1 MYNKTTDNR
10 RGRPLRQAQ
19 GRSWQTMLLAA
30 LFAWLLPQWA
40 HAEAYVEKSDNY
52 SVSLGGSNIVYFT
65 APVYDQDN
73 ADQWIT
79 SGKLMCQPEG
89 ESQFEVIYWKAA
101 ETDISSSA
109 TEVSTYFSTSAD
121 GFFDITKGNT
131 RESFRLT
138 KDNAGNAKIKRN
150 SDGITF
156 SYEAEWAV
164 PYNLLGK
171 KLTFTW
177 EVKRDGNSWSEIT
190 VSGLKTATINMPAA
204 ASKLQPFISQPMLN
218 PNNPGKLEVP
228 WFMTSDSIVSARYEY
243 TDANGERKKVPIS
256 NMASGI
262 IELDANVPHRSFR
275 VVCSYKQRGDKG
287 SYLIEDQGSSAQ
299 NIAMIHAP
307 IGLTARSLGGQKAK
321 VELTWSVP
329 YIDDEDL
336 APTDFFEVQRSLT
349 GKEAD
354 FETIYQDFFSSK
366 EKKATYTFIDST
378 LVESMQA
385 GILANGGTLDNLTYR
400 VRRAIT
406 QDWGWGTSNNCA
418 ATTRCVVDNLHLLR
432 IKDYSAQWEDS
443 LSYTARVSWQYADEH
458 GAVWDDRAK
467 MMLRVIM
474 KNREGAIVD
483 SLTYTL
489 DETERA
495 QRYKVVNVTRS
506 CIYYDIDMYVERG
519 TSPINDLADVT
530 EFYFPIRSDAD
541 WATFSQKVEAAKG
554 EYDVNARLYAD
565 ITTDWRV
572 GRSESA
578 YYRGKFDGNGHTLT
592 FNRTDTELYSAPFRY
607 VGNATIKNLHVA
619 GTISTSGRHAAGLI
633 GDVRPN
639 STVFIENCRT
649 SVAIN
654 SSVNGNA
661 TNGGFIAI
669 VNTGANVTFRNCKFD
684 GAFEGAN
691 CSHNGGFVGY
701 TNGAVI
707 VDNCLFAP
715 ERISTKSDGCQTWAR
730 VGTGSLTI
738 INSYATREYS
748 AFIAIRNAND
758 WKAFQTMVE
767 NAKNQYLVD
776 ARLEADIT
784 TSEYVGGGE
793 AATFR
798 GTFDGNGHTITFN
811 KSGFSEEHIAPF
823 RYVGGTTTIRNLHTA
838 GTIKTSQKYA
848 AGLISEILTGSTVNI
863 ENCRSSMTINS
874 SVNGDATN
882 GGFVGGMGGTLTI
895 RNSKFDG
902 SFEGANSSHNGGF
915 AGYIGNNSL
924 TIENCL
930 FAPDHIST
938 KFEGCETWARKAD
951 GTVTVT
957 NSEAITHYSPSS
969 IIIRSEDDWD
979 KFGQLVKESNNTYWV
994 DAILQADIS
1003 VKKSVGFS
1011 DAPWRG
1017 TLHGNGHTI
1026 TIDIESGN
1034 NNSAALFPQVYSVTI
1049 TDLHVKGKV
1058 NGGIHSAGLIG
1069 GAISGDPTITLNHV
1083 WVSTEVNCSST
1094 HAGGIIGHSANAN
1107 VNMNDVLFDGKV
1119 NTNNADNSYIGCII
1133 GWSGSGGRWNINRVY
1148 SHPSARPEA
1157 KIIWFCVYYNGN
1169 ALPWGTNDR
1178 SFTITSTEWGDWG
1191 VNHYNKTN
1199 QSEVVS
1205 LMNGKE
1211 AGTWQL
1217 VNGNAVPVM
1226 QTTEKYLTAAQLVE
1240 TLGKD
1245 NWTVVGGK
1253 AVPKME
1259 SATVDSKTSLDDL
1272 LAKLVGSWVKEG
1284 ETINPKTTTI
1294 DDTQYTSGT
1303 IFIRSIDDWGKF
1315 YQMVEEAKGQ
1325 RDVNAVLMTDIN
1337 AGSVMIGQTEGTAY
1351 RGTFD
1356 GNGHTVTFNMV
1367 SQSTEAIAPFH
1378 MVSDATIK
1386 NLHMVG
1392 SIESSKKFASGL
1404 IGQIVENATVDIENC
1419 HSSITIKS
1427 HVNGDATNGGFIGLS
1442 NGNVIIS
1449 NCLFDGSFEGAD
1461 CYSNGGFVGWTYK
1474 PISIKNC
1481 LFAPGHI
1488 STKLDQCK
1496 TWGRTNASS
1505 LYRINNCYATQKY
1518 SNDNDATLVGSM
1530 PASELAAKLGSENWQ
1545 VADNKVIPVFES
1557 SIPNFYHKNTGTIDQ
1572 TLLTQTRQSSV
1583 VLTWNTDGKPVD
1595 YFRVLRRVEGQGED
1609 KWEEVATNLTDM
1621 SYEDTS
1627 VSPLLTYEYKV
1638 EAVNDCEGRTATET
1652 KATVGECKHTGRVEG
1667 YVRFNDGTGAPG
1679 IGVIVTYNNN
1689 TVATAE
1695 TDESGYFEVEE
1706 LSYQGGTT
1714 VEYSVGPAAESGIH
1728 IEPVAVTFD
1737 AKSNNQ
1743 TLREFTIEN
1752 GRRFS
1757 GYVMYD
1763 GTSIPVKGV
1772 NFLVDGN
1779 RIHNAQGKYV
1789 ETDYDGSFSFRV
1801 LDGQHTIQAVMDK
1814 HVFTN
1819 EGWYKNSNK
1828 QNINAD
1834 IAGIYFYDAT
1844 KVTLTGRVVGGDD
1857 QGQKPLMNNLSQNNL
1872 GDSIQI
1878 VLTLEGDNTSW
1889 LVYDNLNPNR
1899 SQREEVVSHPRG
1911 GDKHYTSVLTQRKRM
1926 VVTPDLTTGEY
1937 TLKLPPVRWKV
1948 QQVYCKGYATLF
1960 QEGQVSEVIDL
1971 TNALDTVKVSYDGTY
1986 YDVDENRVENL
1997 TAQYHAIYNR
2007 IYHSPVEVTYRQIG
2021 YDNFDYFGD
2030 KSYMATELTGKATE
2044 VPLVYSVRKPNWPQ
2058 NRKDSLMAVYTLGH
2072 PVFSIER
2079 RYKIQLQVGERYLYN
2094 NDPVGRV
2101 DMVPLKGGMAYMQNG
2116 MRGLSMDDPTTIK
2129 DEQELDS
2136 LGRCVFT
2143 LKADQTSNMSNCLR
2157 TVTFTV
2163 ERDGTYFEAEP
2174 LQAYVLNMYPIGSAK
2189 SILTEGQPL
2198 LFDIL
2203 RDPPGAYS
2211 SNTLAKGATLN
2222 NTYMMNLTLMAGLNM
2237 TYKSGEDLQVLSGQ
2251 LVGTSAA
2258 GAMTGTVVGPIS
2270 TGKFEEGSVD
2280 QLMYNA
2286 QGSKAFSHTMV
2297 LNNAVSTS
2305 GDPSMVGADAD
2316 VYIGTVQNVVVTPM
2330 STIRAVTHDM
2340 LKQMI
2345 ARLGKDNIKL
2355 LSGTDVNSEL
2365 EKYVSYGTVAV
2376 IASGLNA
2383 DGDTIHLIRDVA
2395 LGYGPEVQS
2404 QFFYSQKQI
2413 LTQIIPDKAK
2423 EIADMMFCGTKDEA
2437 QAIANSTKKPVYLSL
2452 RLPTDSAFAVVNKP
2466 IDGHAYNT
2474 SIATPQEGIN
2484 YLVVLPEG
2492 KEEKDFSD
2500 EVTEKYQIIKAWLE
2514 MIAQNEGEKLTARDL
2529 VANYDVAGT
2538 QGVNYSETFDNN
2550 YSTTWMN
2557 YFPIATE
2564 VDYFGTGSKEL
2575 NQITS
2580 GVTLGITLA
2589 ASIALSMQEM
2599 KTWSDPTVVV
2609 SQENGTNQSVSFSGH
2624 LLQWKI
2630 LPVIVCSTV
2639 GTDAETRAYNRTES
2653 FTIATDPAS
2662 HLNVDVYRV
2671 KTQVNE
2677 DEEFVSAKD
2686 VFTNYNFNTLN
2697 NDMEYYIG
2705 KTLKKQ
2711 DILSPRSFVFR
2722 TRGGSTQ
2729 NPWEDQRVTKVYNP
2743 GTVLD
2748 ARTLKIVNP
2757 KIRLDKQSVSGVAI
2771 DDAAKFTVYVGND
2784 SEKPEA
2790 TDGITIL
2797 QVFVPDQMNPQG
2809 AKISINGQTLT
2820 TGGMTVTC
2828 VPGTETALQ
2837 MEVRAGQ
2844 GFDYEGL
2851 VIGVMSPTD
2860 PEHTWA
2866 LTPFDVHFLR
2876 EAGGLA
2882 IATPGDKW
2890 VLNTNAQMDGKRGWY
2905 IPVTINGFDRHQHN
2919 FDHIEFQYKESQRG
2933 DDSWTNLCSFYTDA
2947 ELMAKANGV
2956 RKLLKDNENITTEF
2970 YGEGWTMERAY
2981 DLRAVL
2987 FCRNG
2992 NDFLTTSSKVISGI
3006 KDTRRPQLFGTPEPK
3021 SGLLTAGDDIVF
3033 NFSEDIE
3040 YNYLSAITNFEV
3052 KGEVNNNSLSE
3063 MVSVQFDGATAS
3075 VETEAKRNFSG
3086 KDLTIDLMVK
3096 PTETGRDMPLFS
3108 HGTNGQNLQLWLTS
3122 DFKLKAVVNND
3133 TLTASKEMPKNIFQQ
3148 VALVLNQTDSLV
3160 TLYHGGVEVGRQKL
3174 SSLYTGTG
3182 TLIFGRAKEQDS
3194 NKSQYY
3200 EGRMMEARLWYN
3212 AMDGTLIGSTYGNH
3226 RLTGFEKDLV
3236 DYYPMNEGSGDYVTD
3251 HTQGANAQLINASWA
3266 IPQGLSLHVDK
3277 ADKGVLLDKNAMNR
3291 TAEQDYTLMFW
3302 FKTDK
3307 DGSGTLLSN
3316 GRGLREDNG
3325 SENQFHIGFEADT
3338 LKYRSNGFVADVPGN
3353 WSDGKWHHYA
3363 MTVNRGRSV
3372 ANIYMDKTLVTTFET
3387 DSLGGISGGY
3397 PLIGASR
3404 YDIVNEKDTLLRQ
3417 DGLTPLKGNVDE
3429 LLFFAQ
3435 TLPEQLISTY
3445 ASKSPNGDE
3454 AGLLTYLSFD
3464 RQERQKDNSIELV
3477 PYAYSKKLYLDD
3489 QGKPRYQL
3497 DPETKQPTDT
3507 LVRDYLFVDDE
3518 DVVLAHFDK
3527 KNAAPV
3533 VPYEEVTN
3541 LKFSFIGRGN
3551 QVLVEL
3557 DEPNA
3562 KLNHRNLYV
3571 TLRDIEDL
3579 NGNTM
3584 ASPQTACYYVTNSSM
3599 QWMVNR
3605 LDVTIKYGSGEGCEL
3620 PFLNN
3625 GAQSHTYTI
3634 ENCPRWLTLN
3644 KYSGVVAPQAL
3655 DYVTATA
3662 SKDLNIGT
3670 YNEILYLTDEEGIS
3684 EPFYLNLTVEGE
3696 TPDWAGNVDSEL
3708 LANSMSISGQVYL
3721 YGELD
3726 TDARDIVGVFDD
3738 QNVCHGFANITH
3750 DVQST
3755 ETGLYLTVY
3764 DSQSSGR
3771 ELSFRLWQYST
3782 GREIVLTPKDS
3793 IKFQKDAMLG
3803 ATTPVRFDGGEAFVQ
3818 NFKLQEGWNWV
3829 SFNLNSPQLTDVNNL
3844 LKDMP
3849 WSDGDILTDLS
3860 TDTTLTYKN
3869 EKWIATGS
3877 TKGMAIS
3884 PKKAYAIKVQKS
3896 CNFPIGGTVVKA
3908 DTARTVQLKHGW
3920 NAIGYTPIA
3929 NLAVETAL
3937 SDYYDYAQPG
3947 DVIKSHTEFAYFTKT
3962 GNTGRW
3968 RGSLHYMKPGEGYM
3982 MLRTGATTESFTYPF
3997 YDLNSNYREDW
4008 TASASRSAAA
4018 RGSYTEE
4025 PRNAVRQWRNT
4036 MSVSAVVEGFA
4047 LEEGDRLVAYT
4058 NGQLVGA
4065 TEAYGTNESDESTE
4079 PFYLTIGGDKQAY
4092 VGFAIERD
4100 GKIVAASAE
4109 PINFH
4114 ANGVLGTPDDP
4125 FTINLSS
4132 DPTGIR
4138 FVTGEYE
4145 EGKWYTV
4152 DGVQQPTRPIKKGV
4166 YIFNGRKV
4174 VIK

>member
-1 MYNKTTDNR
+1 MYNNLTNLR
-10 RGRPLRQAQ
+10 RGRP
-19 GRSWQTMLLAA
+19 WLLLLL
-30 LFAWLLPQWA
+30 LFAWLLPQRVN
-40 HAEAYVEKSDNY
+40 AEAYVEKPENY

-101 ETDISSSA
+101 ETDISGSA
-109 TEVSTYFSTSAD
+109 TEVSTYFSTPAD

-131 RESFRLT
+131 RETFRLT
-138 KDNAGNAKIKRN
+138 KNNAGNVKIKRN

-156 SYEAEWAV
+156 SYEAEWVV

-204 ASKLQPFISQPMLN
+204 GAKLQPFISQPMLN
-218 PNNPGKLEVP
+218 PNNPGKLELP
-228 WFMTSDSIVSARYEY
+228 WFMASDSIVSARYEY
-243 TDANGERKKVPIS
+243 TDANGERKKVTIS
-256 NMASGI
+256 NMSSGI
-262 IELDANVPHRSFR
+262 IELDANVPHRNFR
-275 VVCSYKQRGDKG
+275 VVCSYKQSGDKG
-287 SYLIEDQGSSAQ
+287 SYLIEDQGSSTQ

-307 IGLTARSLGGQKAK
+307 IGLKARPLGGQKAK

-329 YIDDEDL
+329 YLDDEDL

-366 EKKATYTFIDST
+366 AQKATYTFIDST

-385 GILANGGTLDNLTYR
+385 GILVNGGTLDNLTYR

-432 IKDYSAQWEDS
+432 IQDYSAQWEDS
-443 LSYTARVSWQYADEH
+443 LAYTVRVSWQYADEY

-467 MMLRVIM
+467 MVLRVIS
-474 KNREGAIVD
+474 KNREGVIVD
-483 SLTYTL
+483 SLVYNID
-489 DETERA
+489 DENERA
-495 QRYKVVNVTRS
+495 RRYKVVNLTRT
-506 CIYYDIDMYVERG
+506 CVYYDIDMYVERG
-519 TSPINDLADVT
+519 TSPINFLDQA
-530 EFYFPIRSDAD
+530 EEYFFPIRNESD
-541 WATFSQKVEAAKG
+541 WKEFKNRVQVAAG
-554 EYDVNARLYAD
+554 RYDVNARLYAD
-565 ITTDWRV
+565 FSTGECISW
-572 GRSESA
+572 ESSYA
-578 YYRGKFDGNGHTLT
+578 YRGIFDGNGHTIT
-592 FNRTDTELYSAPFRY
+592 FNLADTGQECLAPFRF
-607 VGNATIKNLHVA
+607 VGNATFRNLHTT
-619 GTISTSGRHAAGLI
+619 GTITSSQSHSSGFI
-633 GDVRPN
+633 GQIDPN
-639 STVFIENCRT
+639 CNVTLESCRS

-654 SSVNGNA
+654 SSINGEA
-661 TNGGFIAI
+661 TNGGFLG
-669 VNTGANVTFRNCKFD
+669 VLNSGATVTFRNCKFD
-684 GAFEGAN
+684 GSFEGAN
-691 CSHNGGFVGY
+691 CSHNGGYVGY

-707 VDNCLFAP
+707 VDNCLFTP

-748 AFIAIRNAND
+748 AFIAIRNASD
-758 WKAFQTMVE
+758 WNKFRTMVE
-767 NAKNQYLVD
+767 DAKNQYDVD

-793 AATFR
+793 ATTYR

-838 GTIKTSQKYA
+838 GTISTSKKVA

-863 ENCRSSMTINS
+863 ENCRSSVTINS
-874 SVNGDATN
+874 SVSGDGTN
-882 GGFVGGMGGTLTI
+882 GGFVGGMNGTVTI
-895 RNSKFDG
+895 RNCKFDG
-902 SFEGANSSHNGGF
+902 SFEGANCSNNGGF
-915 AGYIGNNSL
+915 VGWVNGSSSL
-924 TIENCL
+924 TIENCV
-930 FAPDHIST
+930 FDPDKLST
-938 KFEGCETWARKAD
+938 KLEGCETWARKLDHESAK
-951 GTVTVT
+951 VTVT

-979 KFGQLVKESNNTYWV
+979 KWV

-1003 VKKSVGFS
+1003 VKKSVGFN

-1034 NNSAALFPQVYSVTI
+1034 NSYAALFPQVYSVTI

-1058 NGGIHSAGLIG
+1058 NGGEHSAGLIG
-1069 GAISGDPTITLNHV
+1069 GATGGSSNQPTITLNHV
-1083 WVSTEVNCSST
+1083 WVSVETTTTSV
-1094 HAGGIIGHSANAN
+1094 HAGGIIGHSDYA
-1107 VNMNDVLFDGKV
+1107 VVSMNDVLFDGKV
-1119 NTNNADNSYIGCII
+1119 TASSSGGAVGKII
-1133 GWSGSGGRWNINRVY
+1133 GWCNGGSWSLQRVYDNGSGSAEWVRFCIDFSPGRGSWVGWSSN
-1148 SHPSARPEA
+1148 S
-1157 KIIWFCVYYNGN
+1157 G
-1169 ALPWGTNDR
+1169 
-1178 SFTITSTEWGDWG
+1178 SFTVTRDNWQGM
-1191 VNHYNKTN
+1191 NQNNKTD

-1205 LMNGKE
+1205 LMNDRE

-1226 QTTEKYLTAAQLVE
+1226 QTTEKNLTAAQLVE

-1245 NWTVVGGK
+1245 NWTVVDGK
-1253 AVPKME
+1253 AVPKKA
-1259 SATVDSKTSLDDL
+1259 SAVVSETSLDDL
-1272 LAKLVGSWVKEG
+1272 LAKLGSSWVKEG
-1284 ETINPKTTTI
+1284 NTINPKTTT
-1294 DDTQYTSGT
+1294 
-1303 IFIRSIDDWGKF
+1303 
-1315 YQMVEEAKGQ
+1315 V
-1325 RDVNAVLMTDIN
+1325 
-1337 AGSVMIGQTEGTAY
+1337 AY
-1351 RGTFD
+1351 Y
-1356 GNGHTVTFNMV
+1356 
-1367 SQSTEAIAPFH
+1367 EY
-1378 MVSDATIK
+1378 
-1386 NLHMVG
+1386 
-1392 SIESSKKFASGL
+1392 
-1404 IGQIVENATVDIENC
+1404 ATVNDP
-1419 HSSITIKS
+1419 KLK
-1427 HVNGDATNGGFIGLS
+1427 GL
-1442 NGNVIIS
+1442 
-1449 NCLFDGSFEGAD
+1449 
-1461 CYSNGGFVGWTYK
+1461 
-1474 PISIKNC
+1474 
-1481 LFAPGHI
+1481 
-1488 STKLDQCK
+1488 
-1496 TWGRTNASS
+1496 
-1505 LYRINNCYATQKY
+1505 
-1518 SNDNDATLVGSM
+1518 
-1530 PASELAAKLGSENWQ
+1530 
-1545 VADNKVIPVFES
+1545 
-1557 SIPNFYHKNTGTIDQ
+1557 FYHKSNGTIDE

-1583 VLTWNTDGKPVD
+1583 VLTWATDGRPID
-1595 YFRVLRRVEGQGED
+1595 YFRVLRRVQGQGED
-1609 KWEEVATNLTDM
+1609 KWQEVATNLTDM

-1638 EAVNDCEGRTATET
+1638 LAVNDCEGITTTET
-1652 KATVGECKHTGRVEG
+1652 QVKVGECKHTGRVEG
-1667 YVRFNDGTGAPG
+1667 YVRFNDGTGTPG
-1679 IGVIVTYNNN
+1679 ISVIVTYNNN
-1689 TVATAE
+1689 TVATVE
-1695 TDESGYFEVEE
+1695 TDESGYFEVDE
-1706 LSYQGGTT
+1706 LSYQGGTDVT
-1714 VEYSVGPAAESGIH
+1714 YSVGPAESGLGID
-1728 IEPVAVTFD
+1728 PVAVTFD
-1737 AKSNNQ
+1737 ATSNNRV
-1743 TLREFTIEN
+1743 LREFTIEN

-1757 GYVMYD
+1757 GYVMYE

-1801 LDGQHTIQAVMDK
+1801 LNGQHTIQAVMDK

-1819 EGWYKNSNK
+1819 DGWYKNSQK
-1828 QNINAD
+1828 QNLTAD
-1834 IAGIYFYDAT
+1834 VAGIYFYDDT
-1844 KVTLTGRVVGGDD
+1844 KVTLTGRIVGGDD
-1857 QGQKPLMNNLSQNNL
+1857 QGLKPLMNNLSQNNL
-1872 GDSIQI
+1872 GDSLTM

-1899 SQREEVVSHPRG
+1899 SQREEVVPHQRG
-1911 GDKHYTSVLTQRKRM
+1911 GDKHYTQVTTQRKRM

-1937 TLKLPPVRWKV
+1937 ELQLPPVRWKV

-1971 TNALDTVKVSYDGTY
+1971 TNALDTLKVSYDGIY
-1986 YDVDENRVENL
+1986 YDADENRVENP
-1997 TAQYHAIYNR
+1997 TAQYHAVYNR

-2044 VPLVYSVRKPNWPQ
+2044 VPLVYSVRKPNWPA

-2079 RYKIQLQVGERYLYN
+2079 RYNIQLQVGERYLYN

-2116 MRGLSMDDPTTIK
+2116 MRGLSFDDMNTIK
-2129 DEQELDS
+2129 EYQLLDS

-2143 LKADQTSNMSNCLR
+2143 LKADQTSNMSDCLR

-2163 ERDGTYFEAEP
+2163 ERDSTYFEAEP

-2237 TYKSGEDLQVLSGQ
+2237 TYKSGEDMQVMMGQ
-2251 LVGTSAA
+2251 MVGTAAA
-2258 GAMTGTVVGPIS
+2258 GAITGTVVGPIS

-2330 STIRAVTHDM
+2330 SSIRAVTHDM

-2423 EIADMMFCGTKDEA
+2423 EIADMMFFGTKEEA
-2437 QAIANSTKKPVYLSL
+2437 QAIANRTKKPVYLSL

-2466 IDGHAYNT
+2466 IEGHAYNT

-2484 YLVVLPEG
+2484 YLVVLPTG

-2500 EVTEKYQIIKAWLE
+2500 EIIEKYQVIKAWLE

-2564 VDYFGTGSKEL
+2564 VDYFNTGSKEL

-2599 KTWSDPTVVV
+2599 KTWSDPSFTIA
-2609 SQENGTNQSVSFSGH
+2609 QENGTNQSVSFSGH

-2639 GTDAETRAYNRTES
+2639 GSDAETRAYNRTES

-2671 KTQVNE
+2671 KTVENE
-2677 DEEFVSAKD
+2677 NEEYVSAKD
-2686 VFTNYNFNTLN
+2686 VFTNYNFNVLN
-2697 NDMEYYIG
+2697 DEMEYYMG

-2743 GTVLD
+2743 GKVLD
-2748 ARTLKIVNP
+2748 ERTLKIVNP
-2757 KIRLDKQSVSGVAI
+2757 KIRMDKQSVSGVAI

-2797 QVFVPDQMNPQG
+2797 QVFVPDQLNPQG
-2809 AKISINGQTLT
+2809 AKFYINGQTLT
-2820 TGGMTVTC
+2820 TAGMTVTC
-2828 VPGTETALQ
+2828 TPGTETALQ

-2844 GFDYEGL
+2844 GFDYENL

-2866 LTPFDVHFLR
+2866 LVPFDVHFLR

-2890 VLNTNAQMDGKRGWY
+2890 VLNTNAQKDGKRGWY
-2905 IPVTINGFDRHQHN
+2905 IPVHINGFDRHQHN

-2933 DDSWTNLCSFYTDA
+2933 DDAWTNLCSYYADA

-2956 RKLLKDNENITTEF
+2956 RELMKENANITTEF

-3063 MVSVQFDGATAS
+3063 MVSVQFDGTTAS

-3096 PTETGRDMPLFS
+3096 PAETGRDMPLFS
-3108 HGTNGQNLQLWLTS
+3108 HGTNGQTLQLWLTS
-3122 DFKLKAVVNND
+3122 DFKLKAVVNGQ

-3160 TLYHGGVEVGRQKL
+3160 TLYHGGLEVGRQKL

-3212 AMDGTLIGSTYGNH
+3212 AMDGTLIGSTYGGH
-3226 RLTGFEKDLV
+3226 HLTGYEKDLV
-3236 DYYPMNEGSGDYVTD
+3236 DYYPMNEGSGDYVID
-3251 HTQGANAQLINASWA
+3251 YTQGANAQLINASWA

-3307 DGSGTLLSN
+3307 DGRGTLLSN
-3316 GRGLREDNG
+3316 GRGLKEDNG
-3325 SENQFHIGFEADT
+3325 AVNQFHIGFEADT
-3338 LKYRSNGFVADVPGN
+3338 LKYRSNGFVANVPGN

-3372 ANIYMDKTLVTTFET
+3372 ANIYMDKELITTFET

-3417 DGLTPLKGNVDE
+3417 DGKTPLKGNVDE

-3435 TLPEQLISTY
+3435 ALPQQLIKTY

-3489 QGKPRYQL
+3489 KGEPRYQL
-3497 DPETKQPTDT
+3497 DPLTKEPTDT

-3518 DVVLAHFDK
+3518 DVVLTHFDK
-3527 KNAAPV
+3527 KDAAPV

-3562 KLNHRNLYV
+3562 KLNHRNIYV

-3584 ASPQTACYYVTNSSM
+3584 ASPQTACYYVTNSSL
-3599 QWMVNR
+3599 QWAINR
-3605 LDVTIKYGSGEGCEL
+3605 LDVTVKYGSGESCEL
-3620 PFLNN
+3620 PFYNN
-3625 GAQSHTYTI
+3625 GAQNHTYTI
-3634 ENCPRWLTLN
+3634 ENCPRWLTLD
-3644 KYSGVVAPQAL
+3644 KYYGVLAPQAL
-3655 DYVTATA
+3655 DYVTATVN
-3662 SKDLNIGT
+3662 KDLNIGT
-3670 YNEILYLTDEEGIS
+3670 YNEILYLTDEEGIT

-3696 TPDWAGNVDSEL
+3696 QPEWADHIDSEF
-3708 LANSMSISGQVYL
+3708 LANSMNISGQVYL
-3721 YGELD
+3721 YGDLD
-3726 TDARDIVGVFDD
+3726 SDARDIVGVFDD
-3738 QNVCHGFANITH
+3738 QNQCHGFANITH
-3750 DVQST
+3750 DTQSG

-3764 DSQSSGR
+3764 DSQASGR
-3771 ELSFRLWQYST
+3771 ALNFRLWQYST
-3782 GREIVLTPKDS
+3782 GREIVLKPESAIT
-3793 IKFQKDAMLG
+3793 FAKDAMLG
-3803 ATTPVRFDGGEAFVQ
+3803 SDTPVRFDGGEAFVQ

-3829 SFNLNSPQLTDVNNL
+3829 SFNLKRDQLSDVNTL
-3844 LKDMP
+3844 LGGMK
-3849 WSDGDILTDLS
+3849 WSDGDILTDLGS
-3860 TDTTLTYKN
+3860 NLTLTYEAAQKQ
-3869 EKWIATGS
+3869 WIATGS
-3877 TKGMAIS
+3877 TDTVTIS
-3884 PKKAYAIKVQKS
+3884 PKNAYAIKVKKDCTLPVS
-3896 CNFPIGGTVVKA
+3896 GTVIK
-3908 DTARTVQLKHGW
+3908 DQDDRTITVSKGW
-3920 NAIGYTPIA
+3920 NAIGYTPMT
-3929 NLAVETAL
+3929 NLSVETAL
-3937 SDYYDYAQPG
+3937 SDYFDQAEPG

-3968 RGSLHYMKPGEGYM
+3968 RGSLQFMKPGEGYM
-3982 MLRTGATTESFTYPF
+3982 MLRKGADDASFTYPF
-3997 YDLNSNYREDW
+3997 YDLNSNFREDW
-4008 TASASRSAAA
+4008 NTGTTRAAA
-4018 RGSYTEE
+4018 AAKARSTMTVTATTKGFE
-4025 PRNAVRQWRNT
+4025 P
-4036 MSVSAVVEGFA
+4036 
-4047 LEEGDRLVAYT
+4047 EEGDVLVAYVNGEQVGVAELSTLNEESATGFYLSIAGDAT
-4058 NGQLVGA
+4058 NGVW
-4065 TEAYGTNESDESTE
+4065 
-4079 PFYLTIGGDKQAY
+4079 
-4092 VGFAIERD
+4092 FAIERD
-4100 GKIVAASAE
+4100 GEIVASTGEVMTYKANAVIGSPDQPTA
-4109 PINFH
+4109 INFVK
-4114 ANGVLGTPDDP
+4114 AEYADGQWYSINGMKLQKR
-4125 FTINLSS
+4125 
-4132 DPTGIR
+4132 PT
-4138 FVTGEYE
+4138 
-4145 EGKWYTV
+4145 KS
-4152 DGVQQPTRPIKKGV
+4152 GV
-4166 YIFNGRKV
+4166 YIFNGRKIV
-4174 VIK
+4174 VK

>member
-1 MYNKTTDNR
+1 MYNNLTNLR
-10 RGRPLRQAQ
+10 RGRP
-19 GRSWQTMLLAA
+19 WLLLLL
-30 LFAWLLPQWA
+30 LFAWLLPQRVN
-40 HAEAYVEKSDNY
+40 AEAYVEKPENY

-101 ETDISSSA
+101 ETDISGSA
-109 TEVSTYFSTSAD
+109 TEVSTYFSTPAD

-131 RESFRLT
+131 RETFRLT
-138 KDNAGNAKIKRN
+138 KNNAGNVKIKRN

-156 SYEAEWAV
+156 SYEAEWVV

-204 ASKLQPFISQPMLN
+204 GAKLQPFISQPMLN
-218 PNNPGKLEVP
+218 PNNPGKLELP
-228 WFMTSDSIVSARYEY
+228 WFMASDSIVSARYEY
-243 TDANGERKKVPIS
+243 TDANGERKKVTIS
-256 NMASGI
+256 NMSSGI
-262 IELDANVPHRSFR
+262 IELDANVPHRNFR
-275 VVCSYKQRGDKG
+275 VVCSYKQSGDKG
-287 SYLIEDQGSSAQ
+287 SYLIEDQGSSTQ

-307 IGLTARSLGGQKAK
+307 IGLKARPLGGQKAK

-329 YIDDEDL
+329 YLDDEDL

-366 EKKATYTFIDST
+366 AQKATYTFIDST

-385 GILANGGTLDNLTYR
+385 GILVNGGTLDNLTYR

-432 IKDYSAQWEDS
+432 IQDYSAQWEDS
-443 LSYTARVSWQYADEH
+443 LAYTVRVSWQYADEY

-467 MMLRVIM
+467 MVLRVIS
-474 KNREGAIVD
+474 KNREGVIVD
-483 SLTYTL
+483 SLVYNID
-489 DETERA
+489 DENERA
-495 QRYKVVNVTRS
+495 RRYKVVNLTRT
-506 CIYYDIDMYVERG
+506 CVYYDIDMYVERG
-519 TSPINDLADVT
+519 TSPINFLDQA
-530 EFYFPIRSDAD
+530 EEYFFPIRNESD
-541 WATFSQKVEAAKG
+541 WKEFKNRVQVAAG
-554 EYDVNARLYAD
+554 RYDVNARLYAD
-565 ITTDWRV
+565 FSTGECISW
-572 GRSESA
+572 ESSYA
-578 YYRGKFDGNGHTLT
+578 YRGIFDGNGHTIT
-592 FNRTDTELYSAPFRY
+592 FNLADTGQECLAPFRF
-607 VGNATIKNLHVA
+607 VGNATFRNLHTT
-619 GTISTSGRHAAGLI
+619 GTITSSQSHSSGFI
-633 GDVRPN
+633 GQIDPN
-639 STVFIENCRT
+639 CNVTLESCRS

-654 SSVNGNA
+654 SSINGEA
-661 TNGGFIAI
+661 TNGGFLG
-669 VNTGANVTFRNCKFD
+669 VLNSGATVTFRNCKFD
-684 GAFEGAN
+684 GSFEGAN
-691 CSHNGGFVGY
+691 CSHNGGYVGY

-707 VDNCLFAP
+707 VDNCLFTP

-748 AFIAIRNAND
+748 AFIAIRNASD
-758 WKAFQTMVE
+758 WNKFRTMVE
-767 NAKNQYLVD
+767 DAKNQYDVD

-793 AATFR
+793 ATTYR

-838 GTIKTSQKYA
+838 GTISTSKKAA

-863 ENCRSSMTINS
+863 ENCRSSVTINS
-874 SVNGDATN
+874 SVSGDGTN
-882 GGFVGGMGGTLTI
+882 GGFVGGMNGTVTI
-895 RNSKFDG
+895 RNCKFDG
-902 SFEGANSSHNGGF
+902 SFEGANCSNNGGF
-915 AGYIGNNSL
+915 VGWVNGSSSL
-924 TIENCL
+924 TIENCV
-930 FAPDHIST
+930 FDPDKLST
-938 KFEGCETWARKAD
+938 KLEGCETWARKLDHESAK
-951 GTVTVT
+951 VTVT

-979 KFGQLVKESNNTYWV
+979 KFVQLVKDAKNSYWV

-1003 VKKSVGFS
+1003 VKKSVGFN

-1034 NNSAALFPQVYSVTI
+1034 NSYAALFPQVYSVTI

-1058 NGGIHSAGLIG
+1058 NGGEHSAGLIG
-1069 GAISGDPTITLNHV
+1069 GATGGSSNQPTITLNHV
-1083 WVSTEVNCSST
+1083 WVSVETTTTST
-1094 HAGGIIGHSANAN
+1094 HAGGIIGHSDYA
-1107 VNMNDVLFDGKV
+1107 VVSMNDVLFDGKV
-1119 NTNNADNSYIGCII
+1119 TASSSGGAVGKII
-1133 GWSGSGGRWNINRVY
+1133 GWCNGGSWSLQRVYDNGSGSAEWVRFCIDFSPGRGSWVGWSSN
-1148 SHPSARPEA
+1148 S
-1157 KIIWFCVYYNGN
+1157 G
-1169 ALPWGTNDR
+1169 
-1178 SFTITSTEWGDWG
+1178 SFTVTRDNWQGM
-1191 VNHYNKTN
+1191 NQNNKTD

-1205 LMNGKE
+1205 LMNDRE

-1226 QTTEKYLTAAQLVE
+1226 QTTEKNLTAAQLVE

-1245 NWTVVGGK
+1245 NWTVVDGK
-1253 AVPKME
+1253 AVPKKA
-1259 SATVDSKTSLDDL
+1259 SAVVSETSLDDL
-1272 LAKLVGSWVKEG
+1272 LAKLGSSWVKEG
-1284 ETINPKTTTI
+1284 NTINPKTTT
-1294 DDTQYTSGT
+1294 
-1303 IFIRSIDDWGKF
+1303 
-1315 YQMVEEAKGQ
+1315 V
-1325 RDVNAVLMTDIN
+1325 
-1337 AGSVMIGQTEGTAY
+1337 AY
-1351 RGTFD
+1351 Y
-1356 GNGHTVTFNMV
+1356 
-1367 SQSTEAIAPFH
+1367 EY
-1378 MVSDATIK
+1378 
-1386 NLHMVG
+1386 
-1392 SIESSKKFASGL
+1392 
-1404 IGQIVENATVDIENC
+1404 ATVNDP
-1419 HSSITIKS
+1419 KLK
-1427 HVNGDATNGGFIGLS
+1427 GL
-1442 NGNVIIS
+1442 
-1449 NCLFDGSFEGAD
+1449 
-1461 CYSNGGFVGWTYK
+1461 
-1474 PISIKNC
+1474 
-1481 LFAPGHI
+1481 
-1488 STKLDQCK
+1488 
-1496 TWGRTNASS
+1496 
-1505 LYRINNCYATQKY
+1505 
-1518 SNDNDATLVGSM
+1518 
-1530 PASELAAKLGSENWQ
+1530 
-1545 VADNKVIPVFES
+1545 
-1557 SIPNFYHKNTGTIDQ
+1557 FYHKSNGTIDE

-1583 VLTWNTDGKPVD
+1583 VLTWATDGRPID
-1595 YFRVLRRVEGQGED
+1595 YFRVLRRVQGQGED
-1609 KWEEVATNLTDM
+1609 KWQEVATNLTDM

-1638 EAVNDCEGRTATET
+1638 LAVNDCEGITTTET
-1652 KATVGECKHTGRVEG
+1652 QVKVGECKHTGRVEG
-1667 YVRFNDGTGAPG
+1667 YVRFNDGTGTPG
-1679 IGVIVTYNNN
+1679 ISVIVTYNNN
-1689 TVATAE
+1689 TVATVE
-1695 TDESGYFEVEE
+1695 TDESGYFEVDE
-1706 LSYQGGTT
+1706 LSYQGGTDVT
-1714 VEYSVGPAAESGIH
+1714 YSVGPAESGLGID
-1728 IEPVAVTFD
+1728 PVAVTFD
-1737 AKSNNQ
+1737 ATSNNRV
-1743 TLREFTIEN
+1743 LREFTIEN

-1757 GYVMYD
+1757 GYVMYE

-1801 LDGQHTIQAVMDK
+1801 LNGQHTIQAVMDK

-1819 EGWYKNSNK
+1819 DGWYKNSQK
-1828 QNINAD
+1828 QNLTAD
-1834 IAGIYFYDAT
+1834 VAGIYFYDDT
-1844 KVTLTGRVVGGDD
+1844 KVTLTGRIVGGDD
-1857 QGQKPLMNNLSQNNL
+1857 QGLKPLMNNLSQNNL
-1872 GDSIQI
+1872 GDSLTM

-1899 SQREEVVSHPRG
+1899 SQREEVVPHQRG
-1911 GDKHYTSVLTQRKRM
+1911 GDKHYTQVTTQRKRM

-1937 TLKLPPVRWKV
+1937 ELQLPPVRWKV

-1971 TNALDTVKVSYDGTY
+1971 TNALDTLKVSYDGIY
-1986 YDVDENRVENL
+1986 YDADENRVENP
-1997 TAQYHAIYNR
+1997 TAQYHAVYNR

-2044 VPLVYSVRKPNWPQ
+2044 VPLVYSVRKPNWPA

-2079 RYKIQLQVGERYLYN
+2079 RYNIQLQVGERYLYN

-2116 MRGLSMDDPTTIK
+2116 MRGLSFDDMNTIK
-2129 DEQELDS
+2129 EYQLLDS

-2143 LKADQTSNMSNCLR
+2143 LKADQTSNMSDCLR

-2163 ERDGTYFEAEP
+2163 ERDSTYFEAEP

-2237 TYKSGEDLQVLSGQ
+2237 TYKSGEDMQVMMGQ
-2251 LVGTSAA
+2251 MVGTAAA
-2258 GAMTGTVVGPIS
+2258 GAITGTVVGPIS

-2330 STIRAVTHDM
+2330 SSIRAVTHDM

-2423 EIADMMFCGTKDEA
+2423 EIADMMFFGTKEEA
-2437 QAIANSTKKPVYLSL
+2437 QAIANRTKKPVYLSL

-2466 IDGHAYNT
+2466 IEGHAYNT

-2484 YLVVLPEG
+2484 YLVVLPTG

-2500 EVTEKYQIIKAWLE
+2500 EIIEKYQVIKAWLE

-2564 VDYFGTGSKEL
+2564 VDYFNTGSKEL

-2599 KTWSDPTVVV
+2599 KTWSDPSFTIA
-2609 SQENGTNQSVSFSGH
+2609 QENGTNQSVSFSGH

-2639 GTDAETRAYNRTES
+2639 GSDAETRAYNRTES

-2671 KTQVNE
+2671 KTVENE
-2677 DEEFVSAKD
+2677 NEEYVSAKD
-2686 VFTNYNFNTLN
+2686 VFTNYNFNVLN
-2697 NDMEYYIG
+2697 DEMEYYMG

-2743 GTVLD
+2743 GKVLD
-2748 ARTLKIVNP
+2748 ERTLKIVNP
-2757 KIRLDKQSVSGVAI
+2757 KIRMDKQSVSGVAI

-2797 QVFVPDQMNPQG
+2797 QVFVPDQLNPQG
-2809 AKISINGQTLT
+2809 AKFYINGQTLT
-2820 TGGMTVTC
+2820 TAGMTVTC
-2828 VPGTETALQ
+2828 TPGTETALQ

-2844 GFDYEGL
+2844 GFDYENL

-2866 LTPFDVHFLR
+2866 LVPFDVHFLR

-2890 VLNTNAQMDGKRGWY
+2890 VLNTNAQKDGKRGWY
-2905 IPVTINGFDRHQHN
+2905 IPVHINGFDRHQHN

-2933 DDSWTNLCSFYTDA
+2933 DDAWTNLCSYYADA

-2956 RKLLKDNENITTEF
+2956 RELMKENANITTEF

-3063 MVSVQFDGATAS
+3063 MVSVQFDGTTAS

-3096 PTETGRDMPLFS
+3096 PAETGRDMPLFS
-3108 HGTNGQNLQLWLTS
+3108 HGTNGQTLQLWLTS
-3122 DFKLKAVVNND
+3122 DFKLKAVVNGQ

-3160 TLYHGGVEVGRQKL
+3160 TLYHGGLEVGRQKL

-3212 AMDGTLIGSTYGNH
+3212 AMDGTLIGSTYGGH
-3226 RLTGFEKDLV
+3226 HLTGYEKDLV
-3236 DYYPMNEGSGDYVTD
+3236 DYYPMNEGSGDYVID
-3251 HTQGANAQLINASWA
+3251 YTQGANAQLINASWA

-3307 DGSGTLLSN
+3307 DGRGTLLSN
-3316 GRGLREDNG
+3316 GRGLKEDNG
-3325 SENQFHIGFEADT
+3325 AVNQFHIGFEADT
-3338 LKYRSNGFVADVPGN
+3338 LKYRSNGFVANVPGN

-3372 ANIYMDKTLVTTFET
+3372 ANIYMDKELITTFET

-3417 DGLTPLKGNVDE
+3417 DGKTPLKGNVDE

-3435 TLPEQLISTY
+3435 ALPQQLIKTY

-3489 QGKPRYQL
+3489 KGEPRYQL
-3497 DPETKQPTDT
+3497 DPLTKEPTDT

-3518 DVVLAHFDK
+3518 DVVLTHFDK
-3527 KNAAPV
+3527 KDAAPV

-3562 KLNHRNLYV
+3562 KLNHRNIYV

-3584 ASPQTACYYVTNSSM
+3584 ASPQTACYYVTNSSL
-3599 QWMVNR
+3599 QWAINR
-3605 LDVTIKYGSGEGCEL
+3605 LDVTVKYGSGESCEL
-3620 PFLNN
+3620 PFYNN
-3625 GAQSHTYTI
+3625 GAQNHTYTI
-3634 ENCPRWLTLN
+3634 ENCPRWLTLD
-3644 KYSGVVAPQAL
+3644 KYYGVLAPQAL
-3655 DYVTATA
+3655 DYVTATVN
-3662 SKDLNIGT
+3662 KDLNIGT
-3670 YNEILYLTDEEGIS
+3670 YNEILYLTDEEGIT

-3696 TPDWAGNVDSEL
+3696 QPEWADHIDSEF
-3708 LANSMSISGQVYL
+3708 LANSMNISGQVYL
-3721 YGELD
+3721 YGDLD
-3726 TDARDIVGVFDD
+3726 SDARDIVGVFDD
-3738 QNVCHGFANITH
+3738 QNQCHGFANITH
-3750 DVQST
+3750 DTQSG

-3764 DSQSSGR
+3764 DSQASGR
-3771 ELSFRLWQYST
+3771 ALNFRLWQYST
-3782 GREIVLTPKDS
+3782 GREIVLKPESAIT
-3793 IKFQKDAMLG
+3793 FAKDAMLG
-3803 ATTPVRFDGGEAFVQ
+3803 SDTPVRFDGGEAFVQ

-3829 SFNLNSPQLTDVNNL
+3829 SFNLKRDQLSDVNTL
-3844 LKDMP
+3844 LGGMK
-3849 WSDGDILTDLS
+3849 WSDGDILTDLGS
-3860 TDTTLTYKN
+3860 NLTLTYEAAQKQ
-3869 EKWIATGS
+3869 WIATGS
-3877 TKGMAIS
+3877 TDTVTIS
-3884 PKKAYAIKVQKS
+3884 PKNAYAIKVKKDCTLPVS
-3896 CNFPIGGTVVKA
+3896 GTVIK
-3908 DTARTVQLKHGW
+3908 DQDDRTITVSKGW
-3920 NAIGYTPIA
+3920 NAIGYTPMT
-3929 NLAVETAL
+3929 NLSVETAL
-3937 SDYYDYAQPG
+3937 SDYFDQAEPG

-3968 RGSLHYMKPGEGYM
+3968 RGSLQFMKPGEGYM
-3982 MLRTGATTESFTYPF
+3982 MLRKGADDASFTYPF
-3997 YDLNSNYREDW
+3997 YDLNSNFREDW
-4008 TASASRSAAA
+4008 NTGTTRAAA
-4018 RGSYTEE
+4018 AAKARSTMTVTATTKGFE
-4025 PRNAVRQWRNT
+4025 P
-4036 MSVSAVVEGFA
+4036 
-4047 LEEGDRLVAYT
+4047 EEGDVLVAYVNGEQVGVAELSTLNEESATGFYLSIAGDAT
-4058 NGQLVGA
+4058 NGVW
-4065 TEAYGTNESDESTE
+4065 
-4079 PFYLTIGGDKQAY
+4079 
-4092 VGFAIERD
+4092 FAIERD
-4100 GKIVAASAE
+4100 GEIVASTGEVMTYKANAVIGSPDQPTA
-4109 PINFH
+4109 INFVK
-4114 ANGVLGTPDDP
+4114 AEYADGQWYSINGMKLQKR
-4125 FTINLSS
+4125 
-4132 DPTGIR
+4132 PT
-4138 FVTGEYE
+4138 
-4145 EGKWYTV
+4145 KS
-4152 DGVQQPTRPIKKGV
+4152 GV
-4166 YIFNGRKV
+4166 YIFNGRKIV
-4174 VIK
+4174 VK

>member
-1 MYNKTTDNR
+1 MYNNLTNLR
-10 RGRPLRQAQ
+10 RGRPWL
-19 GRSWQTMLLAA
+19 LLAA
-30 LFAWLLPQWA
+30 LFAWLLPQRVN
-40 HAEAYVEKSDNY
+40 AEAYVEKPENY

-101 ETDISSSA
+101 ETDISGSA

-190 VSGLKTATINMPAA
+190 VSGLKTATIKMPAA

-218 PNNPGKLEVP
+218 PNNPGKLELP

-275 VVCSYKQRGDKG
+275 VVCSYKQQGDKG

-307 IGLTARSLGGQKAK
+307 IGLKARSLGGQKAK

-354 FETIYQDFFSSK
+354 FETINQDFFSSK
-366 EKKATYTFIDST
+366 AKKATYTFIDST

-432 IKDYSAQWEDS
+432 IANYTAQWEDS
-443 LSYTARVSWQYADEH
+443 LAYTVRVAWQYADER

-467 MMLRVIM
+467 MVLRVIS
-474 KNREGAIVD
+474 KNREGVLVD
-483 SLTYTL
+483 SLVYNID
-489 DETERA
+489 DENERA
-495 QRYKVVNVTRS
+495 RRYKVVNLTRTCVT
-506 CIYYDIDMYVERG
+506 YDIDMYVERG
-519 TSPINDLADVT
+519 TSPINQLADV
-530 EFYFPIRSDAD
+530 EPYFFPIRSYED
-541 WATFSQKVEAAKG
+541 WQTFNRNGEAANGK
-554 EYDVNARLYAD
+554 YDLNARLYAD
-565 ITTDWRV
+565 IEVNTILGWK
-572 GRSESA
+572 SESP
-578 YYRGKFDGNGHTLT
+578 YSGIFDGNGHTLT
-592 FNRTDTELYSAPFRY
+592 VSYKGSDNSAYNSEYIAPFRY
-607 VGNATIKNLHVA
+607 VSNATIKNLHVK
-619 GTISTSGRHAAGLI
+619 GTISTNSKFEGGLI
-633 GDVRPN
+633 AQVKSG
-639 STVFIENCRT
+639 STVSIENCRS
-649 SVAIN
+649 SVTLN
-654 SSVNGNA
+654 SSVSGDA
-661 TNGGFIAI
+661 TNGGFIAH
-669 VNTGANVTFRNCKFD
+669 VRPGCSVTFTNC
-684 GAFEGAN
+684 
-691 CSHNGGFVGY
+691 
-701 TNGAVI
+701 
-707 VDNCLFAP
+707 
-715 ERISTKSDGCQTWAR
+715 
-730 VGTGSLTI
+730 
-738 INSYATREYS
+738 
-748 AFIAIRNAND
+748 
-758 WKAFQTMVE
+758 
-767 NAKNQYLVD
+767 
-776 ARLEADIT
+776 
-784 TSEYVGGGE
+784 
-793 AATFR
+793 
-798 GTFDGNGHTITFN
+798 
-811 KSGFSEEHIAPF
+811 
-823 RYVGGTTTIRNLHTA
+823 
-838 GTIKTSQKYA
+838 
-848 AGLISEILTGSTVNI
+848 
-863 ENCRSSMTINS
+863 
-874 SVNGDATN
+874 
-882 GGFVGGMGGTLTI
+882 
-895 RNSKFDG
+895 KFDG
-902 SFEGANSSHNGGF
+902 SFEGANCAHNGGF
-915 AGYIGNNSL
+915 IGWTDSGGKVTIDNSL
-924 TIENCL
+924 FN
-930 FAPDHIST
+930 P
-938 KFEGCETWARKAD
+938 G
-951 GTVTVT
+951 
-957 NSEAITHYSPSS
+957 HY
-969 IIIRSEDDWD
+969 DC
-979 KFGQLVKESNNTYWV
+979 KV
-994 DAILQADIS
+994 DASATWSRNEANITLTLKNSYATLELTDQIETIVIDGKTFMVLHDNADWLKFKAQVEKDAKTNGILAGDFTTTDTGS
-1003 VKKSVGFS
+1003 WENNFS
-1011 DAPWRG
+1011 GILD
-1017 TLHGNGHTI
+1017 GNGHTI
-1026 TIDIESGN
+1026 TLNVNSGN
-1034 NNSAALFPQVYSVTI
+1034 TANVALFR
-1049 TDLHVKGKV
+1049 
-1058 NGGIHSAGLIG
+1058 NG
-1069 GAISGDPTITLNHV
+1069 
-1083 WVSTEVNCSST
+1083 E
-1094 HAGGIIGHSANAN
+1094 
-1107 VNMNDVLFDGKV
+1107 
-1119 NTNNADNSYIGCII
+1119 GC
-1133 GWSGSGGRWNINRVY
+1133 
-1148 SHPSARPEA
+1148 
-1157 KIIWFCVYYNGN
+1157 
-1169 ALPWGTNDR
+1169 
-1178 SFTITSTEWGDWG
+1178 
-1191 VNHYNKTN
+1191 
-1199 QSEVVS
+1199 
-1205 LMNGKE
+1205 
-1211 AGTWQL
+1211 
-1217 VNGNAVPVM
+1217 
-1226 QTTEKYLTAAQLVE
+1226 
-1240 TLGKD
+1240 
-1245 NWTVVGGK
+1245 
-1253 AVPKME
+1253 
-1259 SATVDSKTSLDDL
+1259 
-1272 LAKLVGSWVKEG
+1272 
-1284 ETINPKTTTI
+1284 
-1294 DDTQYTSGT
+1294 
-1303 IFIRSIDDWGKF
+1303 
-1315 YQMVEEAKGQ
+1315 
-1325 RDVNAVLMTDIN
+1325 
-1337 AGSVMIGQTEGTAY
+1337 
-1351 RGTFD
+1351 
-1356 GNGHTVTFNMV
+1356 
-1367 SQSTEAIAPFH
+1367 
-1378 MVSDATIK
+1378 TIK
-1386 NLHMVG
+1386 NLHLTGKIIGSDHVAGLVG
-1392 SIESSKKFASGL
+1392 VAGEVNGKWTDIFNCRVSASIECSGW
-1404 IGQIVENATVDIENC
+1404 IA
-1419 HSSITIKS
+1419 
-1427 HVNGDATNGGFIGLS
+1427 GGFIGRGTNANIQNS
-1442 NGNVIIS
+1442 
-1449 NCLFDGSFEGAD
+1449 LFDGSIWCQRAQVDGNQNWAGAFHGFRDGAEGTV
-1461 CYSNGGFVGWTYK
+1461 SNAIVQNCLEKATWYNILLQHLNSKPWTYWGNGEN
-1474 PISIKNC
+1474 SDTKNNWSYT
-1481 LFAPGHI
+1481 GV
-1488 STKLDQCK
+1488 S
-1496 TWGRTNASS
+1496 GASKVTGES
-1505 LYRINNCYATQKY
+1505 VETMVNY
-1518 SNDNDATLVGSM
+1518 
-1530 PASELAAKLGSENWQ
+1530 LGNSNWQ
-1545 VADNKVIPVFES
+1545 VVNGEVVPKMTVTEIIGIVTHPLSDFEANYTDGWTKDGS
-1557 SIPNFYHKNTGTIDQ
+1557 TINPTTTTEEYQEYATVNDPKLKGLFYHKSNGTIDE

-1583 VLTWNTDGKPVD
+1583 VLTWATDGRPID
-1595 YFRVLRRVEGQGED
+1595 YFRVLRRVQGQGED
-1609 KWEEVATNLTDM
+1609 KWQEVATNLTDM

-1638 EAVNDCEGRTATET
+1638 LAVNDCEGITTTET
-1652 KATVGECKHTGRVEG
+1652 QVKVGECKHTGRVEG
-1667 YVRFNDGTGAPG
+1667 YVRFNDGTGTPG
-1679 IGVIVTYNNN
+1679 ISVIVTYNNN
-1689 TVATAE
+1689 TVATVE
-1695 TDESGYFEVEE
+1695 TDESGYFEVDE
-1706 LSYQGGTT
+1706 LSYQGGTDVT
-1714 VEYSVGPAAESGIH
+1714 YSVGPAESGLGID
-1728 IEPVAVTFD
+1728 PVAVTFD

-1789 ETDYDGSFSFRV
+1789 ETDHDGSFSFRV

-1899 SQREEVVSHPRG
+1899 TQREEVVSHPRG

-1971 TNALDTVKVSYDGTY
+1971 TNALDTLKVSYDGIY
-1986 YDVDENRVENL
+1986 YDADEVRVENPK
-1997 TAQYHAIYNR
+1997 AQYHAVYNR

-2116 MRGLSMDDPTTIK
+2116 MRGLSFDDPTTIK

-2143 LKADQTSNMSNCLR
+2143 LKADQTSNMSDCLR

-2163 ERDGTYFEAEP
+2163 ERDSTYFEAEP

-2270 TGKFEEGSVD
+2270 TGKFEEGSMD

-2345 ARLGKDNIKL
+2345 ARLGKDNIVALTDTKMESD
-2355 LSGTDVNSEL
+2355 LSKRID
-2365 EKYVSYGTVAV
+2365 YGTVAV

-2423 EIADMMFCGTKDEA
+2423 EIADMMFFGTKEEA
-2437 QAIANSTKKPVYLSL
+2437 QAIANRTKKAVYLSL

-2484 YLVVLPEG
+2484 YLVVLPKG

-2557 YFPIATE
+2557 HFPIATE

-2580 GVTLGITLA
+2580 GVTLGITIA
-2589 ASIALSMQEM
+2589 ASIALSLQEM

-2609 SQENGTNQSVSFSGH
+2609 SQDNGTNQSVSFSGH

-2671 KTQVNE
+2671 KTVVNE
-2677 DEEFVSAKD
+2677 NEEFVSAKD

-2729 NPWEDQRVTKVYNP
+2729 NPWEDQRVTKVYSP
-2743 GTVLD
+2743 GTQLD

-2797 QVFVPDQMNPQG
+2797 QVFVPDQLNPQG

-2866 LTPFDVHFLR
+2866 LVPFDVHFLR

-2890 VLNTNAQMDGKRGWY
+2890 VLNTNAQKDGKRGWY
-2905 IPVTINGFDRHQHN
+2905 IPVHINGFDRHQHN

-2933 DDSWTNLCSFYTDA
+2933 DDAWTNLCSFYADA

-2956 RKLLKDNENITTEF
+2956 RELMKENANITTEF

-3063 MVSVQFDGATAS
+3063 MVSVQFDGTTAS

-3096 PTETGRDMPLFS
+3096 PAETGRDMPLFS
-3108 HGTNGQNLQLWLTS
+3108 HGTNGQTLQLWLTS
-3122 DFKLKAVVNND
+3122 DFKLKAVVNGQ

-3160 TLYHGGVEVGRQKL
+3160 TLYHGGLEVGRQKL

-3212 AMDGTLIGSTYGNH
+3212 AMDGTLIGSTYGGH
-3226 RLTGFEKDLV
+3226 HLTGYEKDLV
-3236 DYYPMNEGSGDYVTD
+3236 DYYPMNEGSGDYVID
-3251 HTQGANAQLINASWA
+3251 YTQGANAQLINASWA

-3307 DGSGTLLSN
+3307 DGRGTLLSN
-3316 GRGLREDNG
+3316 GRGLKEDNG
-3325 SENQFHIGFEADT
+3325 AVNQFHIGFEADT
-3338 LKYRSNGFVADVPGN
+3338 LKYRSNGFVANVPGN

-3372 ANIYMDKTLVTTFET
+3372 ANIYMDKELITTFET

-3417 DGLTPLKGNVDE
+3417 DGKTPLKGNVDE

-3435 TLPEQLISTY
+3435 ALPQQLIKTY

-3477 PYAYSKKLYLDD
+3477 PYVYSKKLYLDD
-3489 QGKPRYQL
+3489 KGQPRYQL
-3497 DPETKQPTDT
+3497 DPETKEPTDI

-3518 DVVLAHFDK
+3518 DVVLTHFDK
-3527 KNAAPV
+3527 KDAAPV

-3557 DEPNA
+3557 DENA
-3562 KLNHRNLYV
+3562 ARLNHRNIYV

-3584 ASPQTACYYVTNSSM
+3584 ASPQTACYYVTNSSL
-3599 QWMVNR
+3599 QWVINR
-3605 LDVTIKYGSGEGCEL
+3605 LDVTVKYGSGESCEL
-3620 PFLNN
+3620 PFYNN
-3625 GAQSHTYTI
+3625 GAQNHTYTI
-3634 ENCPRWLTLN
+3634 ENCPRWLTLD
-3644 KYSGVVAPQAL
+3644 KYYGVLAPQAL
-3655 DYVTATA
+3655 DYVTATVN
-3662 SKDLNIGT
+3662 KDLNIGT
-3670 YNEILYLTDEEGIS
+3670 YNEILYLTDEEGIT
-3684 EPFYLNLTVEGE
+3684 EPFYLNLTVEGDA
-3696 TPDWAGNVDSEL
+3696 PDWATSVPSEL
-3708 LANSMSISGQVYL
+3708 LKNSMSIIGQVYL
-3721 YGELD
+3721 FDELD
-3726 TDARDIVGVFDD
+3726 TDTRDIVGAFDNE
-3738 QNVCHGFANITH
+3738 NVCHGFANISH
-3750 DVQST
+3750 S
-3755 ETGLYLTVY
+3755 ELTGENGLFLTVY
-3764 DSQSSGR
+3764 DSLSVGR
-3771 ELSFRLWQYST
+3771 ELNFRLWQYNT
-3782 GREIVLTPKDS
+3782 GREIVLTTSPA
-3793 IKFQKDAMLG
+3793 ITFAKDAILG
-3803 ATTPVRFDGGEAFVQ
+3803 ADTPVRFDGNDSFVQ
-3818 NFKLQEGWNWV
+3818 YFKLNKGWNWV
-3829 SFNLNSPQLTDVNNL
+3829 SFNILSESLFNL
-3844 LKDMP
+3844 DKLLSGMP
-3849 WSDGDILTDLS
+3849 WTEGDIITELGGNL
-3860 TDTTLTYKN
+3860 TLTYEN
-3869 EKWIATGS
+3869 QHWLASGS
-3877 TKGMAIS
+3877 TKDVVIS
-3884 PKKAYAIKVQKS
+3884 PKKAYAIKVQNP
-3896 CNFPIGGTVVKA
+3896 CTFPVEGNVIKA
-3908 DTARTVQLKHGW
+3908 KDERTITLHEGW
-3920 NAIGYTPIA
+3920 NGIGYTPVA
-3929 NLAVETAL
+3929 NLSVETAL
-3937 SDYYDYAQPG
+3937 SDYYDNAEDG

-3968 RGSLHYMKPGEGYM
+3968 RGSLQYMKPGEGYM
-3982 MLRTGATTESFTYPF
+3982 MLRKAAEDAKFIYPF
-3997 YDLNSNYREDW
+3997 YEPGSNFTDF
-4008 TASASRSAAA
+4008 SAQAGSRAAA
-4018 RGSYTEE
+4018 LA
-4025 PRNAVRQWRNT
+4025 PMT
-4036 MSVSAVVEGFA
+4036 MTVSAVVEGYEI
-4047 LEEGDRLVAYT
+4047 EEGDRLVAYS
-4058 NGQLVGA
+4058 NGEMVGEA
-4065 TEAYGTNESDESTE
+4065 TVAGSEETADHTL
-4079 PFYLTIGGDKQAY
+4079 YLSIASNKQE
-4092 VGFAIERD
+4092 GIWFAIERD
-4100 GKIVAASAE
+4100 GEFVASTGEQMTFTPNAVIGSPEKPIA
-4109 PINFH
+4109 INF
-4114 ANGVLGTPDDP
+4114 VRTD
-4125 FTINLSS
+4125 
-4132 DPTGIR
+4132 
-4138 FVTGEYE
+4138 YE
-4145 EGKWYTV
+4145 NGKWYTV
-4152 DGVQQPTRPIKKGV
+4152 GGIQLQNKPTRKGL
-4166 YIFNGRKV
+4166 YIYNGKKV

>member
-1 MYNKTTDNR
+1 
-10 RGRPLRQAQ
+10 
-19 GRSWQTMLLAA
+19 MLLA
-30 LFAWLLPQWA
+30 LFAWLLPQRVN
-40 HAEAYVEKSDNY
+40 AEAYVEKPENY

-101 ETDISSSA
+101 ETDISGSA
-109 TEVSTYFSTSAD
+109 TEVSTYFSTPAE

-131 RESFRLT
+131 RETFRLT
-138 KDNAGNAKIKRN
+138 KNNAGNVKIKRN

-204 ASKLQPFISQPMLN
+204 GAKLQPFISQPMLN
-218 PNNPGKLEVP
+218 PNNPGKLELP
-228 WFMTSDSIVSARYEY
+228 WFMASDSIVSARYEY
-243 TDANGERKKVPIS
+243 TDANGERKKVTIS
-256 NMASGI
+256 NMSSGI

-275 VVCSYKQRGDKG
+275 VVCSYKQQGDKG

-307 IGLTARSLGGQKAK
+307 IGLKARPLGGQKAK

-329 YIDDEDL
+329 YLDDEDL

-366 EKKATYTFIDST
+366 AQKATYTFIDST

-385 GILANGGTLDNLTYR
+385 GILVNGGTLDNLTYR

-418 ATTRCVVDNLHLLR
+418 ATARCVVNDLHLLR
-432 IKDYSAQWEDS
+432 IQNYSAQWEDS
-443 LSYTARVSWQYADEH
+443 LSYTVRVSWQYADEH

-467 MMLRVIM
+467 MMLRVIS

-483 SLTYTL
+483 SLVYTI
-489 DETERA
+489 DNENDRA
-495 QRYKVVNVTRS
+495 RRYKVVNLTRTCVT
-506 CIYYDIDMYVERG
+506 YDIDMYVERG
-519 TSPINDLADVT
+519 TSPINQLADV
-530 EFYFPIRSDAD
+530 EPYFFPIRSYED
-541 WATFSQKVEAAKG
+541 WQTFNRNGEAANGK
-554 EYDVNARLYAD
+554 YDLNARLYAD
-565 ITTDWRV
+565 IEVNTILGWK
-572 GRSESA
+572 SESP
-578 YYRGKFDGNGHTLT
+578 YSGIFDGNGHTLT
-592 FNRTDTELYSAPFRY
+592 VSYKGSDNSAYNSEYIAPFRY
-607 VGNATIKNLHVA
+607 VSNATIKNLHVK
-619 GTISTSGRHAAGLI
+619 GTISTNSKFEGGLI
-633 GDVRPN
+633 AQVKSGG
-639 STVFIENCRT
+639 TVTIESCRS
-649 SVAIN
+649 SVTLN
-654 SSVNGNA
+654 SSVNGDA
-661 TNGGFIAI
+661 TNGGFVAYMGGSSSVSI
-669 VNTGANVTFRNCKFD
+669 RNSKFD
-684 GAFEGAN
+684 GCFEGAN
-691 CSHNGGFVGY
+691 CSHNGGFVGWP
-701 TNGAVI
+701 TTGKVTI
-707 VDNCLFAP
+707 DNCLFAP
-715 ERISTKSDGCQTWAR
+715 DHVSTKPEGCATWSR
-730 VGTGSLTI
+730 IYKEENVTVT
-738 INSYATREYS
+738 NSYATTE
-748 AFIAIRNAND
+748 FTDQIETTVIDGKTFMVIHDNAD
-758 WKAFQTMVE
+758 WLKFKAQVE
-767 NAKNQYLVD
+767 KDAKTNGILAGD
-776 ARLEADIT
+776 FT
-784 TSEYVGGGE
+784 TTDTGSWENNFSGIL
-793 AATFR
+793 
-798 GTFDGNGHTITFN
+798 DGNGHTITLN
-811 KSGFSEEHIAPF
+811 
-823 RYVGGTTTIRNLHTA
+823 
-838 GTIKTSQKYA
+838 
-848 AGLISEILTGSTVNI
+848 VNNGNT
-863 ENCRSSMTINS
+863 EN
-874 SVNGDATN
+874 V
-882 GGFVGGMGGTLTI
+882 
-895 RNSKFDG
+895 
-902 SFEGANSSHNGGF
+902 
-915 AGYIGNNSL
+915 
-924 TIENCL
+924 
-930 FAPDHIST
+930 
-938 KFEGCETWARKAD
+938 
-951 GTVTVT
+951 
-957 NSEAITHYSPSS
+957 
-969 IIIRSEDDWD
+969 
-979 KFGQLVKESNNTYWV
+979 
-994 DAILQADIS
+994 
-1003 VKKSVGFS
+1003 
-1011 DAPWRG
+1011 
-1017 TLHGNGHTI
+1017 
-1026 TIDIESGN
+1026 
-1034 NNSAALFPQVYSVTI
+1034 ALF
-1049 TDLHVKGKV
+1049 
-1058 NGGIHSAGLIG
+1058 
-1069 GAISGDPTITLNHV
+1069 
-1083 WVSTEVNCSST
+1083 
-1094 HAGGIIGHSANAN
+1094 
-1107 VNMNDVLFDGKV
+1107 
-1119 NTNNADNSYIGCII
+1119 
-1133 GWSGSGGRWNINRVY
+1133 R
-1148 SHPSARPEA
+1148 
-1157 KIIWFCVYYNGN
+1157 
-1169 ALPWGTNDR
+1169 
-1178 SFTITSTEWGDWG
+1178 
-1191 VNHYNKTN
+1191 
-1199 QSEVVS
+1199 
-1205 LMNGKE
+1205 NGK
-1211 AGTWQL
+1211 GC
-1217 VNGNAVPVM
+1217 
-1226 QTTEKYLTAAQLVE
+1226 
-1240 TLGKD
+1240 
-1245 NWTVVGGK
+1245 
-1253 AVPKME
+1253 
-1259 SATVDSKTSLDDL
+1259 
-1272 LAKLVGSWVKEG
+1272 
-1284 ETINPKTTTI
+1284 
-1294 DDTQYTSGT
+1294 
-1303 IFIRSIDDWGKF
+1303 
-1315 YQMVEEAKGQ
+1315 
-1325 RDVNAVLMTDIN
+1325 
-1337 AGSVMIGQTEGTAY
+1337 
-1351 RGTFD
+1351 
-1356 GNGHTVTFNMV
+1356 
-1367 SQSTEAIAPFH
+1367 
-1378 MVSDATIK
+1378 TIK
-1386 NLHMVG
+1386 NLHLTGKIIGSNHVAGLVG
-1392 SIESSKKFASGL
+1392 EAGEVNGKWTDIFNCRVSASIECSGW
-1404 IGQIVENATVDIENC
+1404 IA
-1419 HSSITIKS
+1419 
-1427 HVNGDATNGGFIGLS
+1427 GGFIGRGT
-1442 NGNVIIS
+1442 NANIQ
-1449 NCLFDGSFEGAD
+1449 NCLFDGSIWCQRAQVDGDQNWAGAFHGFRDGAEGTVLNAIVQNCLEKATWYNILLQHLNSKPWTYWGNGENSD
-1461 CYSNGGFVGWTYK
+1461 TKNNWSYTGVSGASKVTGESVETMVNYLGNSNWEVVNGEVVPKMTVTEIIGIVTHPLSDYEANYNDGWTKDGSTINPTTTTEAYQEFATVNDPK
-1474 PISIKNC
+1474 LKG
-1481 LFAPGHI
+1481 LF
-1488 STKLDQCK
+1488 
-1496 TWGRTNASS
+1496 
-1505 LYRINNCYATQKY
+1505 YQK
-1518 SNDNDATLVGSM
+1518 SN
-1530 PASELAAKLGSENWQ
+1530 
-1545 VADNKVIPVFES
+1545 
-1557 SIPNFYHKNTGTIDQ
+1557 GTIDE

-1583 VLTWNTDGKPVD
+1583 VLTWATDGRPID
-1595 YFRVLRRVEGQGED
+1595 YFRVLRRVQGQGED
-1609 KWEEVATNLTDM
+1609 KWQEVATNLTDM

-1638 EAVNDCEGRTATET
+1638 QAVNDCEGRDSTET
-1652 KATVGECKHTGRVEG
+1652 KPMVGECKHTGRVEG
-1667 YVRFNDGTGAPG
+1667 YVRFNDGTGTPG
-1679 IGVIVTYNNN
+1679 ISVIVTYNNN
-1689 TVATAE
+1689 TVATVE

-1706 LSYQGGTT
+1706 LSYQGGTDVT
-1714 VEYSVGPAAESGIH
+1714 YSVGPAESGLGID
-1728 IEPVAVTFD
+1728 PVAVTFD
-1737 AKSNNQ
+1737 ATSNNRV
-1743 TLREFTIEN
+1743 LREFTIEN

-1757 GYVMYD
+1757 GYVMYE

-1789 ETDYDGSFSFRV
+1789 ESDYDGSFSFRV
-1801 LDGQHTIQAVMDK
+1801 LNGQHTIQAVMDK

-1819 EGWYKNSNK
+1819 DGWYKNSNK
-1828 QNINAD
+1828 QNLTAD

-1844 KVTLTGRVVGGDD
+1844 KVTLTGRIVGGDD

-1872 GDSIQI
+1872 GDSLTM

-1899 SQREEVVSHPRG
+1899 SQREEVVRHQRG

-1937 TLKLPPVRWKV
+1937 ELQLPPVRWKV

-1971 TNALDTVKVSYDGTY
+1971 TNALDTLKVSYDGTY
-1986 YDVDENRVENL
+1986 YDVDENRVENP
-1997 TAQYHAIYNR
+1997 TAQYHAVYNR

-2044 VPLVYSVRKPNWPQ
+2044 VPLVYSVRKPNWPA

-2079 RYKIQLQVGERYLYN
+2079 RYNIQLQVGERYLYN
-2094 NDPVGRV
+2094 NDPLGRV

-2116 MRGLSMDDPTTIK
+2116 MRGLSFDDMNTIK
-2129 DEQELDS
+2129 EYQLLDS

-2143 LKADQTSNMSNCLR
+2143 LKADQTSNMSDCLR

-2163 ERDGTYFEAEP
+2163 ERDSTFIQAEP

-2237 TYKSGEDLQVLSGQ
+2237 TYKSGEDMQVMMGQ
-2251 LVGTSAA
+2251 MVGTAAA
-2258 GAMTGTVVGPIS
+2258 GAITGTVVGPIS

-2330 STIRAVTHDM
+2330 SSIRAVTHDM

-2423 EIADMMFCGTKDEA
+2423 EIADMMFFGTKEEA
-2437 QAIANSTKKPVYLSL
+2437 QAIANRTKKAVYLSL

-2466 IDGHAYNT
+2466 IEGHAYNT

-2484 YLVVLPEG
+2484 YLVVLPTG

-2500 EVTEKYQIIKAWLE
+2500 EIIEKYQVIKAWLE

-2557 YFPIATE
+2557 HFPIATE
-2564 VDYFGTGSKEL
+2564 VDYFNTGSKEL

-2599 KTWSDPTVVV
+2599 KTWSDPSFTIA
-2609 SQENGTNQSVSFSGH
+2609 QENGTNQSVSFSGH

-2639 GTDAETRAYNRTES
+2639 GSDAETRAYNRTES

-2671 KTQVNE
+2671 KTEVNE
-2677 DEEFVSAKD
+2677 EEEFVSAKD

-2743 GTVLD
+2743 GKVLD
-2748 ARTLKIVNP
+2748 ERTLKIVNP

-2797 QVFVPDQMNPQG
+2797 QVFVPDQLNPQG
-2809 AKISINGQTLT
+2809 AKFYINGQVLT
-2820 TGGMTVTC
+2820 TAGMTVTC

-2837 MEVRAGQ
+2837 MEVRAGE

-2866 LTPFDVHFLR
+2866 LVPFDVHFLR

-2890 VLNTNAQMDGKRGWY
+2890 VLNTNAQKDGKRGWY

-2933 DDSWTNLCSFYTDA
+2933 DDAWTNLCSFYADA

-2956 RKLLKDNENITTEF
+2956 RELMKENANITTEF

-3063 MVSVQFDGATAS
+3063 MVSVQFDGTTAS

-3096 PTETGRDMPLFS
+3096 PAETGRDMPLFS
-3108 HGTNGQNLQLWLTS
+3108 HGTNGQTLQLWLTS
-3122 DFKLKAVVNND
+3122 DFKLKAVVNGQ

-3160 TLYHGGVEVGRQKL
+3160 TLYHGGLEVGRQKL

-3212 AMDGTLIGSTYGNH
+3212 AMDGTLIGSTYGGH
-3226 RLTGFEKDLV
+3226 HLTGYEKDLV
-3236 DYYPMNEGSGDYVTD
+3236 DYYPMNEGSGDYVID
-3251 HTQGANAQLINASWA
+3251 YTQGANAQLINASWA

-3307 DGSGTLLSN
+3307 DGRGTLLSN
-3316 GRGLREDNG
+3316 GRGLKEDNG
-3325 SENQFHIGFEADT
+3325 AVNQFHIGFEADT
-3338 LKYRSNGFVADVPGN
+3338 LKYRSNGFVANVPGN

-3372 ANIYMDKTLVTTFET
+3372 ANIYMDKELITTFET

-3417 DGLTPLKGNVDE
+3417 DGKTPLKGNVDE

-3435 TLPEQLISTY
+3435 ALPQQLIKTY

-3477 PYAYSKKLYLDD
+3477 PYVYSKKLYLDD
-3489 QGKPRYQL
+3489 KGQPRYQL
-3497 DPETKQPTDT
+3497 DPETKEPTDT
-3507 LVRDYLFVDDE
+3507 LVRDYVFVDDE
-3518 DVVLAHFDK
+3518 DVVLTHFDK
-3527 KNAAPV
+3527 KDAAPV

-3557 DEPNA
+3557 DENA
-3562 KLNHRNLYV
+3562 ARLNHRNIYV
-3571 TLRDIEDL
+3571 TVRDIEDL

-3584 ASPQTACYYVTNSSM
+3584 ASPQTACYYVTNSSL
-3599 QWMVNR
+3599 QWVINR
-3605 LDVTIKYGSGEGCEL
+3605 LDVTVKYGSGESCEL
-3620 PFLNN
+3620 PFNNN
-3625 GAQSHTYTI
+3625 GEQNHTYTI
-3634 ENCPRWLTLN
+3634 ENCPRWLTLD
-3644 KYSGVVAPQAL
+3644 KYYGVVAPQAL
-3655 DYVTATA
+3655 DYVTATVN
-3662 SKDLNIGT
+3662 KDLNIGT
-3670 YNEILYLTDEEGIS
+3670 YNEILYLTDEEGIT

-3696 TPDWAGNVDSEL
+3696 QPEWADHIDSEF
-3708 LANSMSISGQVYL
+3708 LANSMNISGQVYL
-3721 YGELD
+3721 YGDLD
-3726 TDARDIVGVFDD
+3726 SDARDIVGVFDD
-3738 QNVCHGFANITH
+3738 QNQCHGFANITH
-3750 DVQST
+3750 DTQSG

-3764 DSQSSGR
+3764 DSQASGR
-3771 ELSFRLWQYST
+3771 ALNFRLWQYST
-3782 GREIVLTPKDS
+3782 GREIVLKPESAIT
-3793 IKFQKDAMLG
+3793 FAKDAMLG
-3803 ATTPVRFDGGEAFVQ
+3803 SDTPVRFDGGEAFVQ
-3818 NFKLQEGWNWV
+3818 NFKLNPGWNWV
-3829 SFNLNSPQLTDVNNL
+3829 SFNLKSNQLKDVNKL
-3844 LKDMP
+3844 LKAKS
-3849 WSDGDILTDLS
+3849 WSDGDILTDMNS
-3860 TDTTLTYKN
+3860 TLTLKYN
-3869 EKWIATGS
+3869 GEKKQWLASGS
-3877 TKGMAIS
+3877 TEDVVLE
-3884 PKKAYAIKVQKS
+3884 PQQAYAIKVKEA
-3896 CNFPIGGTVVKA
+3896 CDFPVAGTVIK
-3908 DTARTVQLKHGW
+3908 DKDDRTITLNPGW
-3920 NAIGYTPIA
+3920 NAIGYTPMT
-3929 NLAVETAL
+3929 NLSVETAL
-3937 SDYYDYAQPG
+3937 SDYYDQAEPG
-3947 DVIKSHTEFAYFTKT
+3947 DVIKSHTEFAYFTKQ

-3968 RGSLHYMKPGEGYM
+3968 RGSLQFMKPGEGYM
-3982 MLRTGATTESFTYPF
+3982 MLRKNADKASFTYPY
-3997 YDLNSNYREDW
+3997 YDINSNFREDW
-4008 TASASRSAAA
+4008 TQSQSSKLKVQSAKSRS
-4018 RGSYTEE
+4018 
-4025 PRNAVRQWRNT
+4025 T
-4036 MSVSAVVEGFA
+4036 MTMSAVVEGFEV
-4047 LEEGDRLVAYT
+4047 EEGDVLVAYA
-4058 NGQLVGA
+4058 NGEVVGLA
-4065 TEAYGTNESDESTE
+4065 NGANGTHETHETNETNE
-4079 PFYLTIGGDKQAY
+4079 PLFYLSIAGDTPTSLW
-4092 VGFAIERD
+4092 FAIERD
-4100 GKIVAASAE
+4100 GEIVAATDEVMTYQANAVIGSPDE
-4109 PINFH
+4109 PTAINFVH
-4114 ANGVLGTPDDP
+4114 ADTALENG
-4125 FTINLSS
+4125 
-4132 DPTGIR
+4132 
-4138 FVTGEYE
+4138 E
-4145 EGKWYTV
+4145 WYTIS
-4152 DGVQQPTRPIKKGV
+4152 GMKLPKRPTQSGV
-4166 YIFNGRKV
+4166 YIFNGKKV
-4174 VIK
+4174 VVK

>member
-1 MYNKTTDNR
+1 MYNNLTNLR
-10 RGRPLRQAQ
+10 RGRPWL
-19 GRSWQTMLLAA
+19 LLAA
-30 LFAWLLPQWA
+30 LFAWLLPQRVN
-40 HAEAYVEKSDNY
+40 AEAYVEKPENY

-101 ETDISSSA
+101 ETDISGSA
-109 TEVSTYFSTSAD
+109 TEVSTYFSTPAD

-131 RESFRLT
+131 RETFRLT
-138 KDNAGNAKIKRN
+138 KNNAGNVKIKRN

-204 ASKLQPFISQPMLN
+204 GAKLQPFISQPMLN
-218 PNNPGKLEVP
+218 PNNPGKLELP
-228 WFMTSDSIVSARYEY
+228 WFMASDSIVSARYEY
-243 TDANGERKKVPIS
+243 TDANGERKKVTLS
-256 NMASGI
+256 NMSSGI
-262 IELDANVPHRSFR
+262 IELDANVPHRNFR
-275 VVCSYKQRGDKG
+275 VVCSYKQSGDKG
-287 SYLIEDQGSSAQ
+287 SYLIEDQGSSTQ

-307 IGLTARSLGGQKAK
+307 IGLKARPLGGQKAK

-329 YIDDEDL
+329 YLDDEDL

-366 EKKATYTFIDST
+366 AQKATYTFIDST

-385 GILANGGTLDNLTYR
+385 GILVNGGTLDNLTYR

-432 IKDYSAQWEDS
+432 IQDYSAQWEDS
-443 LSYTARVSWQYADEH
+443 LAYTVRVSWQYADEY

-467 MMLRVIM
+467 MVLRVIS
-474 KNREGAIVD
+474 KNRKGVLVD
-483 SLTYTL
+483 SLVYNID
-489 DETERA
+489 DENERA
-495 QRYKVVNVTRS
+495 RRYKVVNLTRT
-506 CIYYDIDMYVERG
+506 CVYYDIDMYVERG
-519 TSPINDLADVT
+519 TSPINFLDQT
-530 EFYFPIRSDAD
+530 EEYFFPIRTAND
-541 WATFSQKVEAAKG
+541 WMTFSQKVEAANG

-565 ITTDWRV
+565 ISLNSKDYIV
-572 GRSESA
+572 GYSGN
-578 YYRGKFDGNGHTLT
+578 YPYRGIFDGNGHTITL
-592 FNRTDTELYSAPFRY
+592 NISDDAPRTALFSHVT
-607 VGNATIKNLHVA
+607 NATIHDLHTA
-619 GTISTSGRHAAGLI
+619 GTVSSPQKMIGGLI
-633 GDVRPN
+633 GSIDAN
-639 STVFIENCRT
+639 SNVTIENCRS
-649 SVAIN
+649 SVTIS
-654 SSVNGNA
+654 SSVNGDG
-661 TNGGFIAI
+661 TNGGFVGTVEA
-669 VNTGANVTFRNCKFD
+669 TTSSVTFRNCKFD
-684 GAFEGAN
+684 GSFEGAN
-691 CSHNGGFVGY
+691 CSHNGGYVGY

-758 WKAFQTMVE
+758 WKTFQTMVE

-784 TSEYVGGGE
+784 TCEYVGGGE

-838 GTIKTSQKYA
+838 GTISTSKRVA

-863 ENCRSSMTINS
+863 ENCRSSVTINS
-874 SVNGDATN
+874 SVSGDGTN
-882 GGFVGGMGGTLTI
+882 GGFVGGMNGTVTI
-895 RNSKFDG
+895 RNCKFDG
-902 SFEGANSSHNGGF
+902 SFEGANCSNNGGF
-915 AGYIGNNSL
+915 VGWVNGSSSL
-924 TIENCL
+924 TIENCV
-930 FAPDHIST
+930 FDPDHLDT

-957 NSEAITHYSPSS
+957 NSQVITHYSPST

-979 KFGQLVKESNNTYWV
+979 KFAQLVKESNNTYWV

-1094 HAGGIIGHSANAN
+1094 HAGGIIGHSADAN

-1245 NWTVVGGK
+1245 NWTVVDGK

-1315 YQMVEEAKGQ
+1315 SQMVEEAKGQ

-1337 AGSVMIGQTEGTAY
+1337 AGSVMIGQESNTAY

-1404 IGQIVENATVDIENC
+1404 IGQIVENATVDIKNC

-1427 HVNGDATNGGFIGLS
+1427 HVNGDATSGGFIGLS
-1442 NGNVIIS
+1442 NGNATIS

-1461 CYSNGGFVGWTYK
+1461 CHSNGGFVGWTYRI
-1474 PISIKNC
+1474 ISIKNC
-1481 LFAPGHI
+1481 LFAPDHI

-1505 LYRINNCYATQKY
+1505 LYRINNCYATQTY

-1557 SIPNFYHKNTGTIDQ
+1557 SIPNFYHKSNGTIDE

-1583 VLTWNTDGKPVD
+1583 VLTWATDGRPID
-1595 YFRVLRRVEGQGED
+1595 YFRVLRRVQGQGED
-1609 KWEEVATNLTDM
+1609 KWQEVATNLTDM

-1627 VSPLLTYEYKV
+1627 VSPLLTYQYKV
-1638 EAVNDCEGRTATET
+1638 EAVNDCEGITTTET
-1652 KATVGECKHTGRVEG
+1652 QVKVGECKHTGRVEG
-1667 YVRFNDGTGAPG
+1667 YVRFNDGTGTPG
-1679 IGVIVTYNNN
+1679 ISVIVTYNNN
-1689 TVATAE
+1689 TVATVE
-1695 TDESGYFEVEE
+1695 TDESGYFEVDE
-1706 LSYQGGTT
+1706 LSYQGGTDVT
-1714 VEYSVGPAAESGIH
+1714 YSVGPAESGLGID
-1728 IEPVAVTFD
+1728 PVAVTFD
-1737 AKSNNQ
+1737 ATSNNRV
-1743 TLREFTIEN
+1743 LREFTIEN

-1757 GYVMYD
+1757 GYVMYE

-1801 LDGQHTIQAVMDK
+1801 LNGQHTIQAVMDK

-1819 EGWYKNSNK
+1819 DGWYKNSQK
-1828 QNINAD
+1828 QNLTAD
-1834 IAGIYFYDAT
+1834 VAGIYFYDDT
-1844 KVTLTGRVVGGDD
+1844 KVTLTGRIVGGDD
-1857 QGQKPLMNNLSQNNL
+1857 QGLKPLMNNLSQNNL
-1872 GDSIQI
+1872 GDSLTM

-1899 SQREEVVSHPRG
+1899 SQREEVVPHQRG

-1937 TLKLPPVRWKV
+1937 ELQLPPVRWKV

-1971 TNALDTVKVSYDGTY
+1971 TNALDTLKVSYDGIY
-1986 YDVDENRVENL
+1986 YDADENRVENP
-1997 TAQYHAIYNR
+1997 TAQYHAVYNR

-2044 VPLVYSVRKPNWPQ
+2044 VPLVYSVRKPNWPA

-2079 RYKIQLQVGERYLYN
+2079 RYNIQLQVGERYLYN

-2101 DMVPLKGGMAYMQNG
+2101 DLVPLKGGMAYMQNG
-2116 MRGLSMDDPTTIK
+2116 MRGLSFDDMNTIK
-2129 DEQELDS
+2129 EYQLLDS

-2143 LKADQTSNMSNCLR
+2143 LKADQTSNMSDCLR

-2163 ERDGTYFEAEP
+2163 ERDSTYFEAEP

-2237 TYKSGEDLQVLSGQ
+2237 TYKSGEDMQVMMGQ
-2251 LVGTSAA
+2251 MVGTAAA
-2258 GAMTGTVVGPIS
+2258 GAITGTVVGPIS

-2330 STIRAVTHDM
+2330 SSIRAVTHDM

-2345 ARLGKDNIKL
+2345 ARLGKDNIVALTDTKMESD
-2355 LSGTDVNSEL
+2355 LSKRID
-2365 EKYVSYGTVAV
+2365 YGTVAV

-2423 EIADMMFCGTKDEA
+2423 EIADMMFFGTKEEA
-2437 QAIANSTKKPVYLSL
+2437 QAIANRTKKAVYLSL

-2466 IDGHAYNT
+2466 IEGHAYNT

-2484 YLVVLPEG
+2484 YLVVLPTG

-2500 EVTEKYQIIKAWLE
+2500 EIIEKYQVIKAWLE

-2557 YFPIATE
+2557 HFPIATE
-2564 VDYFGTGSKEL
+2564 VDYFNTGSKEL

-2599 KTWSDPTVVV
+2599 KTWSDPSFTIA
-2609 SQENGTNQSVSFSGH
+2609 QENGTNQSVSFSGH

-2639 GTDAETRAYNRTES
+2639 GSDAETRAYNRTES

-2671 KTQVNE
+2671 QTEVNE
-2677 DEEFVSAKD
+2677 EEEFVSAKD

-2743 GTVLD
+2743 GKVLD
-2748 ARTLKIVNP
+2748 ERTLKIVNP

-2790 TDGITIL
+2790 TDGLTVL
-2797 QVFVPDQMNPQG
+2797 QVFVPDQLNPQG
-2809 AKISINGQTLT
+2809 AKFYINGQVLT
-2820 TGGMTVTC
+2820 TAGMTVTC

-2837 MEVRAGQ
+2837 MEVRAGE

-2866 LTPFDVHFLR
+2866 LVPFDVHFLR

-2933 DDSWTNLCSFYTDA
+2933 DDAWTNLCSYYADA

-2956 RKLLKDNENITTEF
+2956 RELMKENANITTEF

-3063 MVSVQFDGATAS
+3063 MVSVQFDGTTAS

-3096 PTETGRDMPLFS
+3096 PAETGRDMPLFS
-3108 HGTNGQNLQLWLTS
+3108 HGTNGQTLQLWLTS
-3122 DFKLKAVVNND
+3122 DFKLKAVVNGQ

-3160 TLYHGGVEVGRQKL
+3160 TLYHGGLEVGRQKL

-3212 AMDGTLIGSTYGNH
+3212 AMDGTLIGSTYGGH
-3226 RLTGFEKDLV
+3226 HLTGYEKDLV
-3236 DYYPMNEGSGDYVTD
+3236 DYYPMNEGSGDYVID
-3251 HTQGANAQLINASWA
+3251 YTQGANAQLINASWA

-3307 DGSGTLLSN
+3307 DGRGTLLSN
-3316 GRGLREDNG
+3316 GRGLKEDNG
-3325 SENQFHIGFEADT
+3325 AVNQFHIGFEADT
-3338 LKYRSNGFVADVPGN
+3338 LKYRSNGFVANVPGN

-3372 ANIYMDKTLVTTFET
+3372 ANIYMDKELITTFET

-3417 DGLTPLKGNVDE
+3417 DGKTPLKGNVDE

-3435 TLPEQLISTY
+3435 ALPQQLIKTY

-3477 PYAYSKKLYLDD
+3477 PYVYSKKLYLDD
-3489 QGKPRYQL
+3489 KGQPRYQL
-3497 DPETKQPTDT
+3497 DPETKEPTDT
-3507 LVRDYLFVDDE
+3507 LVRDYVFVDDE
-3518 DVVLAHFDK
+3518 DVVLTHFDK
-3527 KNAAPV
+3527 KDAAPV

-3557 DEPNA
+3557 DENA
-3562 KLNHRNLYV
+3562 ARLNHRNIYV

-3584 ASPQTACYYVTNSSM
+3584 ASPQTACYYVTNSSL
-3599 QWMVNR
+3599 QWAINR
-3605 LDVTIKYGSGEGCEL
+3605 LDVTVKYGSGESCEL
-3620 PFLNN
+3620 PFYNN
-3625 GAQSHTYTI
+3625 GAQNHTYTI
-3634 ENCPRWLTLN
+3634 ENCPRWLTLD
-3644 KYSGVVAPQAL
+3644 KYYGVLAPQVL
-3655 DYVTATA
+3655 DYVTATVN
-3662 SKDLNIGT
+3662 KDLNIGT
-3670 YNEILYLTDEEGIS
+3670 YNEILYLTDEEGIT

-3696 TPDWAGNVDSEL
+3696 QPEWADHIDSEF
-3708 LANSMSISGQVYL
+3708 LANSMNISGQVYL
-3721 YGELD
+3721 YGDLD
-3726 TDARDIVGVFDD
+3726 SDARDIVGVFDD
-3738 QNVCHGFANITH
+3738 QNQCHGFANITH
-3750 DVQST
+3750 DTQSG

-3764 DSQSSGR
+3764 DSQASGR
-3771 ELSFRLWQYST
+3771 ALNFRLWQYST
-3782 GREIVLTPKDS
+3782 GREIVLKPESAIT
-3793 IKFQKDAMLG
+3793 FAKDAMLG
-3803 ATTPVRFDGGEAFVQ
+3803 SDTPVRFDGGEAFVQ

-3829 SFNLNSPQLTDVNNL
+3829 SFNLKRDQLSDVNTL
-3844 LKDMP
+3844 LGGMK
-3849 WSDGDILTDLS
+3849 WSDGDILTDLGS
-3860 TDTTLTYKN
+3860 NLTLTYEAAQKQ
-3869 EKWIATGS
+3869 WIATGS
-3877 TKGMAIS
+3877 TDTVTIS
-3884 PKKAYAIKVQKS
+3884 PKNAYAIKVKKDCTLPVS
-3896 CNFPIGGTVVKA
+3896 GTVIK
-3908 DTARTVQLKHGW
+3908 DQDDRTITVSKGW
-3920 NAIGYTPIA
+3920 NAIGYTPMN
-3929 NLAVETAL
+3929 NLSVETAL
-3937 SDYYDYAQPG
+3937 SDYFDQAEPG
-3947 DVIKSHTEFAYFTKT
+3947 DVIKSHTEFAYFTKQ

-3968 RGSLHYMKPGEGYM
+3968 RGSLQFMKPGEGYM
-3982 MLRTGATTESFTYPF
+3982 MLRKGADDASFTYPF
-3997 YDLNSNYREDW
+3997 YDLNSNFREDW
-4008 TASASRSAAA
+4008 NTGTTRAAA
-4018 RGSYTEE
+4018 AAKARSTMTVTATTKGFE
-4025 PRNAVRQWRNT
+4025 P
-4036 MSVSAVVEGFA
+4036 
-4047 LEEGDRLVAYT
+4047 EEGDVLVAYVNGEQVGVAELSTLNEESATGFYLSIAGDAT
-4058 NGQLVGA
+4058 NGVW
-4065 TEAYGTNESDESTE
+4065 
-4079 PFYLTIGGDKQAY
+4079 
-4092 VGFAIERD
+4092 FAIERD
-4100 GKIVAASAE
+4100 GEIVASTGEVMTYKANAVIGSPDQPTA
-4109 PINFH
+4109 INFVK
-4114 ANGVLGTPDDP
+4114 AEYADGQWYSINGMKLQKR
-4125 FTINLSS
+4125 
-4132 DPTGIR
+4132 PT
-4138 FVTGEYE
+4138 
-4145 EGKWYTV
+4145 KS
-4152 DGVQQPTRPIKKGV
+4152 GV
-4166 YIFNGRKV
+4166 YIFNGRKIV
-4174 VIK
+4174 VK

>member
-1 MYNKTTDNR
+1 MYNNLTNLR
-10 RGRPLRQAQ
+10 RGRPWL
-19 GRSWQTMLLAA
+19 LLAA
-30 LFAWLLPQWA
+30 LFAWLLPQRVN
-40 HAEAYVEKSDNY
+40 AEAYVEKPENY

-101 ETDISSSA
+101 ETDISGSA
-109 TEVSTYFSTSAD
+109 TEVSTYFSTPAD

-131 RESFRLT
+131 RETFRLT
-138 KDNAGNAKIKRN
+138 KNNAGNVKIKRN

-204 ASKLQPFISQPMLN
+204 GAKLQPFISQPMLN
-218 PNNPGKLEVP
+218 PNNPGKLELP
-228 WFMTSDSIVSARYEY
+228 WFMASDSIVSARYEY
-243 TDANGERKKVPIS
+243 TDANGERKKVTIS
-256 NMASGI
+256 NMSSGI
-262 IELDANVPHRSFR
+262 IELDANVPHRNFR
-275 VVCSYKQRGDKG
+275 VVCSYKQSGDKG
-287 SYLIEDQGSSAQ
+287 SYLIEDQGSSTQ

-307 IGLTARSLGGQKAK
+307 IGLKARPLGGQKAK

-329 YIDDEDL
+329 YLDDEDL

-366 EKKATYTFIDST
+366 AQKATYTFIDST

-385 GILANGGTLDNLTYR
+385 GILVNGGTLDNLTYR

-432 IKDYSAQWEDS
+432 IQDYSAQWEDS
-443 LSYTARVSWQYADEH
+443 LAYTVRVSWQYADEH

-467 MMLRVIM
+467 MMLRVIS

-483 SLTYTL
+483 SLVYTI
-489 DETERA
+489 DNENDRA
-495 QRYKVVNVTRS
+495 RRYKVVNLTRTCVT
-506 CIYYDIDMYVERG
+506 YDIDMYVERG
-519 TSPINDLADVT
+519 TSPINFLDQA
-530 EFYFPIRSDAD
+530 EEYFFPIRNESD
-541 WATFSQKVEAAKG
+541 WKEFKNRVQVAAG
-554 EYDVNARLYAD
+554 RYDVNARLYAD
-565 ITTDWRV
+565 ITT
-572 GRSESA
+572 GESISWESSYA
-578 YYRGKFDGNGHTLT
+578 YRGTFDGNGHTIT
-592 FNRTDTELYSAPFRY
+592 FNLADTGQECLAPFRF
-607 VGNATIKNLHVA
+607 VGNATFRDLHTT
-619 GTISTSGRHAAGLI
+619 GTITLSQSHSSGLI
-633 GDVRPN
+633 GQIDPN
-639 STVFIENCRT
+639 CNVTIDGCR
-649 SVAIN
+649 
-654 SSVNGNA
+654 SSVTIKSSVDGNTA
-661 TNGGFIAI
+661 NGGFVSI
-669 VNTGANVTFRNCKFD
+669 VNTGATVTFRNCKFD
-684 GAFEGAN
+684 GSFEGAN
-691 CSHNGGFVGY
+691 CSHNGGYVGY

-707 VDNCLFAP
+707 VDNCLFTP

-748 AFIAIRNAND
+748 AFIAIRNASD
-758 WKAFQTMVE
+758 WNKFRTMVE
-767 NAKNQYLVD
+767 DAKNQYDVD

-793 AATFR
+793 ATTYR

-838 GTIKTSQKYA
+838 GTISTSKKVA

-863 ENCRSSMTINS
+863 ENCRSSVTINS
-874 SVNGDATN
+874 SVSGDGTN
-882 GGFVGGMGGTLTI
+882 GGFVGGMNGTVTI
-895 RNSKFDG
+895 RNCKFDG
-902 SFEGANSSHNGGF
+902 SFEGANCSNNGGF
-915 AGYIGNNSL
+915 VGWVNGSSSL
-924 TIENCL
+924 TIENCV
-930 FAPDHIST
+930 FDPDKLST
-938 KFEGCETWARKAD
+938 KLEGCETWARKLDHESAK
-951 GTVTVT
+951 VTVT

-979 KFGQLVKESNNTYWV
+979 KFVQLVKDAKNSYWV

-1003 VKKSVGFS
+1003 VKKSVGFN

-1034 NNSAALFPQVYSVTI
+1034 NSYAALFPQVYSVTI

-1058 NGGIHSAGLIG
+1058 NGGEHSAGLIG
-1069 GAISGDPTITLNHV
+1069 GATGGSSNQPTITLNHV
-1083 WVSTEVNCSST
+1083 WVSVETTTTSV
-1094 HAGGIIGHSANAN
+1094 HAGGIIGHSDYA
-1107 VNMNDVLFDGKV
+1107 VVSMNDVLFDGKV
-1119 NTNNADNSYIGCII
+1119 TASSSGGAVGKII
-1133 GWSGSGGRWNINRVY
+1133 GWCNGGSWSLQRVYDNGSGSAEWVRFCIDFSPGRGSWVGWSSN
-1148 SHPSARPEA
+1148 S
-1157 KIIWFCVYYNGN
+1157 G
-1169 ALPWGTNDR
+1169 
-1178 SFTITSTEWGDWG
+1178 SFTVTRDNWQGM
-1191 VNHYNKTN
+1191 NQNNKTD

-1205 LMNGKE
+1205 LMNDRE

-1226 QTTEKYLTAAQLVE
+1226 QTTEKNLTAAQLVE

-1245 NWTVVGGK
+1245 NWTVVDGK
-1253 AVPKME
+1253 AVPKKA
-1259 SATVDSKTSLDDL
+1259 SAVVSETSLDDL
-1272 LAKLVGSWVKEG
+1272 LAKLGSSWVKEG
-1284 ETINPKTTTI
+1284 NTINPKTTT
-1294 DDTQYTSGT
+1294 
-1303 IFIRSIDDWGKF
+1303 
-1315 YQMVEEAKGQ
+1315 V
-1325 RDVNAVLMTDIN
+1325 
-1337 AGSVMIGQTEGTAY
+1337 AY
-1351 RGTFD
+1351 Y
-1356 GNGHTVTFNMV
+1356 
-1367 SQSTEAIAPFH
+1367 EY
-1378 MVSDATIK
+1378 
-1386 NLHMVG
+1386 
-1392 SIESSKKFASGL
+1392 
-1404 IGQIVENATVDIENC
+1404 ATVNDP
-1419 HSSITIKS
+1419 KLK
-1427 HVNGDATNGGFIGLS
+1427 GL
-1442 NGNVIIS
+1442 
-1449 NCLFDGSFEGAD
+1449 
-1461 CYSNGGFVGWTYK
+1461 
-1474 PISIKNC
+1474 
-1481 LFAPGHI
+1481 
-1488 STKLDQCK
+1488 
-1496 TWGRTNASS
+1496 
-1505 LYRINNCYATQKY
+1505 
-1518 SNDNDATLVGSM
+1518 
-1530 PASELAAKLGSENWQ
+1530 
-1545 VADNKVIPVFES
+1545 
-1557 SIPNFYHKNTGTIDQ
+1557 FYHKSNGTIDE

-1583 VLTWNTDGKPVD
+1583 VLTWATDGRPID
-1595 YFRVLRRVEGQGED
+1595 YFRVLRRVQGQGED
-1609 KWEEVATNLTDM
+1609 KWQEVATNLTDM

-1627 VSPLLTYEYKV
+1627 VSPLLTYQYKV
-1638 EAVNDCEGRTATET
+1638 EAVNDCEGITTTET
-1652 KATVGECKHTGRVEG
+1652 QVKVGECKHTGRVEG
-1667 YVRFNDGTGAPG
+1667 YVRFNDGTGTPG
-1679 IGVIVTYNNN
+1679 ISVIVTYNGN
-1689 TVATAE
+1689 TVATVE

-1706 LSYQGGTT
+1706 LSYQGGTDVT
-1714 VEYSVGPAAESGIH
+1714 YSVGPAESGLGIQ
-1728 IEPVAVTFD
+1728 PVSVTFD
-1737 AKSNNQ
+1737 ATSNNRV
-1743 TLREFTIEN
+1743 LREFTIEN

-1757 GYVMYD
+1757 GYVMYE
-1763 GTSIPVKGV
+1763 GTGIPVKGV

-1801 LDGQHTIQAVMDK
+1801 LNGQHTIQAVMDK

-1819 EGWYKNSNK
+1819 DGWYKNSQK
-1828 QNINAD
+1828 QNLTAD
-1834 IAGIYFYDAT
+1834 VAGIYFYDDT
-1844 KVTLTGRVVGGDD
+1844 KVTLTGRIVGGDD

-1872 GDSIQI
+1872 GDSLTM

-1899 SQREEVVSHPRG
+1899 SQREEVVRHQRG

-1937 TLKLPPVRWKV
+1937 ELQLPPVRWKV

-1971 TNALDTVKVSYDGTY
+1971 TNALDTLKVSYDGIY
-1986 YDVDENRVENL
+1986 YDADENRVENP
-1997 TAQYHAIYNR
+1997 TAQYHAVYNR

-2044 VPLVYSVRKPNWPQ
+2044 VPLVYSVRKPNWPA

-2079 RYKIQLQVGERYLYN
+2079 KYNIQLQVGERYLYN

-2101 DMVPLKGGMAYMQNG
+2101 DLVPLKGGMAYMQNG
-2116 MRGLSMDDPTTIK
+2116 MRGLSFDDMNTIK
-2129 DEQELDS
+2129 EYQLLDS

-2143 LKADQTSNMSNCLR
+2143 LKADQTSNMSDCLR

-2163 ERDGTYFEAEP
+2163 ERDSTYFEAEP

-2270 TGKFEEGSVD
+2270 TGKFEEGSMD

-2484 YLVVLPEG
+2484 YLVVLPKG

-2557 YFPIATE
+2557 HFPIATE

-2580 GVTLGITLA
+2580 GVTLGITIA
-2589 ASIALSMQEM
+2589 ASIALSLQEM

-2609 SQENGTNQSVSFSGH
+2609 SQDNGTNQSVSFSGH

-2671 KTQVNE
+2671 QTEVNE
-2677 DEEFVSAKD
+2677 EEEFVSAKD

-2797 QVFVPDQMNPQG
+2797 QVFVPDQLNPQG

-2890 VLNTNAQMDGKRGWY
+2890 VLNTNAQKDGKRGWY
-2905 IPVTINGFDRHQHN
+2905 IPVHINGFDRHQHN

-2933 DDSWTNLCSFYTDA
+2933 DDAWTNLCSFYADA

-2956 RKLLKDNENITTEF
+2956 RELMKENANITTEF

-3063 MVSVQFDGATAS
+3063 MVSVQFDGTTAS

-3096 PTETGRDMPLFS
+3096 PAETGRDMPLFS
-3108 HGTNGQNLQLWLTS
+3108 HGTNGQTLQLWLTS
-3122 DFKLKAVVNND
+3122 DFKLKAVVNGQ

-3160 TLYHGGVEVGRQKL
+3160 TLYHGGLEVGRQKL

-3212 AMDGTLIGSTYGNH
+3212 AMDGTLIGSTYGGH
-3226 RLTGFEKDLV
+3226 HLTGYEKNLV
-3236 DYYPMNEGSGDYVTD
+3236 DYYPMNEGSGDYVID
-3251 HTQGANAQLINASWA
+3251 YTQGANAQLINASWA

-3307 DGSGTLLSN
+3307 DGRGTLLSN
-3316 GRGLREDNG
+3316 GRGLKEDNG
-3325 SENQFHIGFEADT
+3325 AVNQFHIGFEADT
-3338 LKYRSNGFVADVPGN
+3338 LKYRSNGFVANVPGN

-3372 ANIYMDKTLVTTFET
+3372 ANIYMDKELISTFET

-3417 DGLTPLKGNVDE
+3417 DGKTPLKGNVDE

-3435 TLPEQLISTY
+3435 ALPQQLIKTY

-3477 PYAYSKKLYLDD
+3477 PYVYSKKLYLDD
-3489 QGKPRYQL
+3489 KGQPRYQL
-3497 DPETKQPTDT
+3497 DPETKEPTDI

-3518 DVVLAHFDK
+3518 DVVLTHFDK
-3527 KNAAPV
+3527 KDAAPV

-3557 DEPNA
+3557 DENA
-3562 KLNHRNLYV
+3562 ARLNHRNIYV

-3584 ASPQTACYYVTNSSM
+3584 ASPQTACYYVTNSSL
-3599 QWMVNR
+3599 QWVINR
-3605 LDVTIKYGSGEGCEL
+3605 LDVTVKYGSGESCEL
-3620 PFLNN
+3620 PFNNN
-3625 GAQSHTYTI
+3625 GAQNHTYTI
-3634 ENCPRWLTLN
+3634 ENCPRWLTLD
-3644 KYSGVVAPQAL
+3644 KYYGVVAPQAL
-3655 DYVTATA
+3655 DYVTATVN
-3662 SKDLNIGT
+3662 KDLNIGT
-3670 YNEILYLTDEEGIS
+3670 YNEILYLTDEEGIT
-3684 EPFYLNLTVEGE
+3684 EQFYLNLTVEGE
-3696 TPDWAGNVDSEL
+3696 QPEWADHIDSEF
-3708 LANSMSISGQVYL
+3708 LANSMNISGQVYL
-3721 YGELD
+3721 YGDLD
-3726 TDARDIVGVFDD
+3726 SDARDIVGVFDD
-3738 QNVCHGFANITH
+3738 QNQCHGFANITH
-3750 DVQST
+3750 DTQSG

-3764 DSQSSGR
+3764 DSQASGR
-3771 ELSFRLWQYST
+3771 ALNFRLWQYST
-3782 GREIVLTPKDS
+3782 GREIVLTPES
-3793 IKFQKDAMLG
+3793 AITFAKDAMLG
-3803 ATTPVRFDGGEAFVQ
+3803 SDTPVRFDGGEAFVQ

-3829 SFNLNSPQLTDVNNL
+3829 SFNLKRDQLSDVNTL
-3844 LKDMP
+3844 LGGMK
-3849 WSDGDILTDLS
+3849 WSDGDILTDLGS
-3860 TDTTLTYKN
+3860 NLTLTYEAAQKQ
-3869 EKWIATGS
+3869 WIATGS
-3877 TKGMAIS
+3877 TDTVTIS
-3884 PKKAYAIKVQKS
+3884 PKNAYAIKVKKDCTLPVS
-3896 CNFPIGGTVVKA
+3896 GTVIK
-3908 DTARTVQLKHGW
+3908 DQDDRTITVSKGW
-3920 NAIGYTPIA
+3920 NAIGYTPMT
-3929 NLAVETAL
+3929 NLSVETAL
-3937 SDYYDYAQPG
+3937 SDYYDQAEPG

-3968 RGSLHYMKPGEGYM
+3968 RGSLQFMKPGEGYM
-3982 MLRTGATTESFTYPF
+3982 MLRKGADDASFTYPF
-3997 YDLNSNYREDW
+3997 YDLNSNFREDW
-4008 TASASRSAAA
+4008 NTGTTRAAA
-4018 RGSYTEE
+4018 AAKARSTMTVTATTKGFE
-4025 PRNAVRQWRNT
+4025 P
-4036 MSVSAVVEGFA
+4036 
-4047 LEEGDRLVAYT
+4047 EEGDVLVAYVNGEQVGVAELSTLNEESATGFYLSIAGDAT
-4058 NGQLVGA
+4058 NGVW
-4065 TEAYGTNESDESTE
+4065 
-4079 PFYLTIGGDKQAY
+4079 
-4092 VGFAIERD
+4092 FAIERD
-4100 GKIVAASAE
+4100 GEIVASTGEVMTYKANAVIGSPDQPTA
-4109 PINFH
+4109 INFVK
-4114 ANGVLGTPDDP
+4114 AEYADGQWYSINGMKLQKR
-4125 FTINLSS
+4125 
-4132 DPTGIR
+4132 PT
-4138 FVTGEYE
+4138 
-4145 EGKWYTV
+4145 KS
-4152 DGVQQPTRPIKKGV
+4152 GV
-4166 YIFNGRKV
+4166 YIFNGRKIV
-4174 VIK
+4174 VK